1 MIEKLSLSR
10 VRRISDHAGSGWS
23 IDMYFDSRLWRLT
36 AGLRAGMAGGIFLGL
51 LALAAGIARYVFLGQ
66 LLARVFNGAPWQD
79 WITPALCVGA
89 MVLLRAG
96 FDHWRTV
103 QANHTSAQIQQTLRG
118 KLYDRI
124 VTLGPAWFANQRTG
138 GVMLTVVDGVEQ
150 LQTFFG
156 QYLPQVAIAAA
167 APFAIFAVIAFWDVP
182 TALVFLVAAL
192 FALFGPMAVHM
203 LDRRASQARTQSLN
217 AFGEDFL
224 DAVQGLP
231 TLKSYGQG
239 KAWGR
244 RLAARARSLSDNTFW
259 VLSVSL
265 LTRGISDLGVALG
278 AALALTLGAWRVAAG
293 DMSVEAL
300 LIVLMAG
307 TEIFRPLRDLRS
319 VLHRGMLGQ
328 SAAVSIHALMD
339 AQPLTPAPDAG
350 ANAAKPAVSATT
362 ATAAAS
368 GASGASAAS
377 AASSSP
383 AAAARLAPTIE
394 FDNVAFSY
402 TPERRAHQGLAFSIA
417 AGERVGVVGPSGAGK
432 STIVRLL
439 LRECVPQAGV
449 IRVGGHDVNT
459 LDTQTLLSQ
468 MALVSQDITL
478 FHGTID
484 DNLRLGRPD
493 ATHEQVRAAARAAN
507 IDDFIMA
514 LPDGYA
520 TRIGERGLQLS
531 GGQRQRVAIARALLR
546 DAPIL
551 ILDEALSSVDTENE
565 ALIQQALDRLMAGR
579 TTLIL
584 AHRLASVIGADRSL
598 VLDQGR
604 VVEAGPHAELM
615 QQRGLYYRLMHEQA
629 EAHETPSAGVPLTA
643 NTAADTAANTAAN
656 TVANT
661 AANTAPGVA
670 RTTDL
675 NPAADPDTKQGPVL
689 RSLDAD
695 AEQVGWRATLG
706 TLLSVVRPWRGT
718 LIATILLGVAR
729 VAAFIGVGVFSA
741 LIVAAIRDGRDISSL
756 LVGLLIAAPLAAL
769 FHWLES
775 WLAHAMAYQLL
786 ADMRVKLYDKLE
798 RLAPAY
804 LLQRRSGDLVALATQ
819 DIEMVEYFYA
829 HTIAPAIVSVLVPLS
844 VLGFLG
850 VYSWPVAL
858 ALLPF
863 LAYALVSPVRGR
875 RHVDALGDKARQA
888 LGEMSAHTTDTIQGL
903 ADLTAFQATGRR
915 RDQFLKVADQ
925 YRVRRLDI
933 LRDLSKQTAW
943 FEIAMGLGGLA
954 VAVVGALQVAAGTLS
969 ASMLPLL
976 VLIALATFLPVSEI
990 SQVSRQLADTI
1001 AATRRLHVVANEP
1014 EPVTDGPLA
1023 PPVATHG
1030 LSLAFDHVSFAY
1042 PGKQEDTLKDLSF
1055 KAPAGATVAVV
1066 GASGAGKSTVA
1077 SLLLRFWDP
1086 RQGVVKLDGVDVR
1099 QLQLDGLRERVAL
1112 VTQDTY
1118 LFNDTLEGN
1127 IRLARPEASPDELA
1141 RALEQAALTDFVRTL
1156 PDGLATKVG
1165 ERGMQLSGGQRQRIS
1180 IARAFLKNAPVL
1192 ILDEATSHLDT
1203 LSEMQVRGA
1212 LDTLMRHRTTLV
1224 IAHRLSTIRDADLIL
1239 VLERG
1244 TLAEAGTHDQLLRK
1258 QGAYARLASHQG
1270 GYAVSSAT
1278 SQPT

>member
-1 MIEKLSLSR
+1 
-10 VRRISDHAGSGWS
+10 
-23 IDMYFDSRLWRLT
+23 MYFDSRLWRLT

-79 WITPALCVGA
+79 WITPALCAGA
-89 MVLLRAG
+89 MVLLRAL

-103 QANHTSAQIQQTLRG
+103 QANQTSAQIQQTLRG

-124 VTLGPAWFANQRTG
+124 VALGPAWFANQRTG
-138 GVMLTVVDGVEQ
+138 GIMLTVVDGVEQ

-182 TALVFLVAAL
+182 TALVFLAAAL

-203 LDRRASQARTQSLN
+203 LDRRASQARTRALN
-217 AFGEDFL
+217 EFGEDFL

-239 KAWGR
+239 KTWGR

-339 AQPLTPAPDAG
+339 AQALTPAPIVASRPAG
-350 ANAAKPAVSATT
+350 K
-362 ATAAAS
+362 
-368 GASGASAAS
+368 
-377 AASSSP
+377 
-383 AAAARLAPTIE
+383 LAPTIE
-394 FDNVAFSY
+394 FDQVTFSY
-402 TPERRAHQGLAFSIA
+402 TPERPAHQGLTFSIA

-439 LRECVPQAGV
+439 LRECVPQAGA
-449 IRVGGHDVNT
+449 IRVGGQDVNT

-468 MALVSQDITL
+468 IALVSQDITL
-478 FHGTID
+478 FHGSID

-514 LPDGYA
+514 LPAGYA

-598 VLDQGR
+598 VLDHGR
-604 VVEAGPHAELM
+604 IVEAGPHAQLM
-615 QQRGLYYRLMHEQA
+615 QRRGLYYRLMHEQA
-629 EAHETPSAGVPLTA
+629 EAHENPSAG
-643 NTAADTAANTAAN
+643 TAASASRPLANAVPASQDGDDN
-656 TVANT
+656 G
-661 AANTAPGVA
+661 PG
-670 RTTDL
+670 
-675 NPAADPDTKQGPVL
+675 PAL
-689 RSLDAD
+689 RPLDAD

-706 TLLSVVRPWRGT
+706 TLLSVVKPWRGT
-718 LIATILLGVAR
+718 LTATILLGVAR

-741 LIVAAIRDGRDISSL
+741 LIVAAIRDGREISGLVLGL
-756 LVGLLIAAPLAAL
+756 LVCAPLAAL

-819 DIEMVEYFYA
+819 DVEMVEYFYA
-829 HTIAPAIVSVLVPLS
+829 HTIAPAIVSVLVPVS

-850 VYSWPVAL
+850 FYSWPVAL

-875 RHVDALGDKARQA
+875 RHIDALGDKARLA
-888 LGEMSAHTTDTIQGL
+888 LGEMSAHATDTIQGL

-915 RDQFLKVADQ
+915 RAEFLKVADQ
-925 YRVRRLDI
+925 YRVRRLAI
-933 LRDLSKQTAW
+933 LRDLSRQTAW
-943 FEIAMGLGGLA
+943 FEVAMGLGGLA
-954 VAVVGALQVAAGTLS
+954 VAVVGAWQVSAGALS

-976 VLIALATFLPVSEI
+976 VLIAMATFLPVSEI

-1001 AATRRLHVVANEP
+1001 AATRRLHVVSNEP

-1023 PPVATHG
+1023 APVATHG
-1030 LSLAFDHVSFAY
+1030 LSLAFEHVHFAY
-1042 PGKQEDTLKDLSF
+1042 PGKAEDTLKDLSF
-1055 KAPAGATVAVV
+1055 TAPAGATVAIV

-1086 RQGVVKLDGVDVR
+1086 RQGVVRLGGMDVR
-1099 QLQLDGLRERVAL
+1099 QLELDGLRERVAL

-1118 LFNDTLEGN
+1118 LFNDTLEAN
-1127 IRLARPEASPDELA
+1127 IRLARPEATPDDLA
-1141 RALEQAALTDFVRTL
+1141 RALDQAALTDFVKQL
-1156 PDGLATKVG
+1156 PDGLATPVG

-1212 LDTLMRHRTTLV
+1212 LDALMQHRTTLV
-1224 IAHRLSTIRDADLIL
+1224 IAHRLSTIRNADLIL
-1239 VLERG
+1239 VLDKG
-1244 TLAEAGTHDQLLRK
+1244 TLAEAGTHDQLLAR

-1270 GYAVSSAT
+1270 GYAVSSAR
-1278 SQPT
+1278 SLPT

>member
-1 MIEKLSLSR
+1 MTMAASR
-10 VRRISDHAGSGWS
+10 QAS
-23 IDMYFDSRLWRLT
+23 IDMYFDTRLWQLT
-36 AGLRAGMAGGIFLGL
+36 AGLRMRMAGGIFLGL

-66 LLARVFNGAPWQD
+66 LLARVFDAAPVKD
-79 WITPALCVGA
+79 WIAPAACAGA
-89 MVLLRAG
+89 MVLLRAL
-96 FDHWRTV
+96 FDHLRTV
-103 QANHTSAQIQQTLRG
+103 QANRSSADVQKALRAR
-118 KLYDRI
+118 LYDRI
-124 VTLGPAWFANQRTG
+124 VALGPAWFANQRTG

-156 QYLPQVAIAAA
+156 QYLPQVVIAAA

-182 TALVFLVAAL
+182 TALVFLAAAL

-203 LDRRASQARTQSLN
+203 LDRRASLARTRSLN
-217 AFGEDFL
+217 EFGEEFL

-239 KAWGR
+239 KAWGE
-244 RLAARARSLSDNTFW
+244 RLAARARKLSDSTFW

-278 AALALTLGAWRVAAG
+278 AALALTVGAWRVAAG

-328 SAAVSIHALMD
+328 SAAASIHALMD
-339 AQPLTPAPDAG
+339 AWPLTAAPDAQVVAG
-350 ANAAKPAVSATT
+350 APT
-362 ATAAAS
+362 
-368 GASGASAAS
+368 
-377 AASSSP
+377 
-383 AAAARLAPTIE
+383 RLEPTIE
-394 FDNVAFSY
+394 FDGVSFSY
-402 TPERRAHQGLAFSIA
+402 SPQRPAHQGLSLRIA
-417 AGERVGVVGPSGAGK
+417 AGERVGIVGPSGAGK

-439 LRECVPQAGV
+439 LRECVPQAGT
-449 IRVGGHDVNT
+449 IRVGGLDVNR
-459 LDTQTLLSQ
+459 LDTQTLLSH

-514 LPDGYA
+514 LPQGYA
-520 TRIGERGLQLS
+520 TAIGERGLQLS

-584 AHRLASVIGADRSL
+584 AHRLASVIGADRCL

-604 VVEAGPHAELM
+604 VVEQGPHAELM
-615 QQRGLYYRLMHEQA
+615 RQQGLYHRLMHEQA
-629 EAHETPSAGVPLTA
+629 VNSFSGAAASAAVPVA
-643 NTAADTAANTAAN
+643 SPRAAGDGDGDAGQGAA
-656 TVANT
+656 
-661 AANTAPGVA
+661 
-670 RTTDL
+670 
-675 NPAADPDTKQGPVL
+675 L
-689 RSLDAD
+689 RSLDTD
-695 AEQVGWRATLG
+695 AAQVGWYATLA

-729 VAAFIGVGVFSA
+729 VAAFIGVGVLSA
-741 LIVAAIRDGRDISSL
+741 LVVAAIRDDRATSAL
-756 LVGLLIAAPLAAL
+756 VVGLLVAAPLAAL

-804 LLQRRSGDLVALATQ
+804 LLQRRSGDLVALATH
-819 DIEMVEYFYA
+819 DVEMVEYFYA
-829 HTIAPAIVSVLVPLS
+829 HTIAPAIVSVLVPLT
-844 VLGFLG
+844 VLCFLA

-863 LAYALVSPVRGR
+863 LAYALVSPINGR
-875 RHVDALGDKARQA
+875 RKIDALGDRARHA
-888 LGEMSAHTTDTIQGL
+888 LGEMSAHTADTIQGL

-915 RDQFLKVADQ
+915 RVQFLEIADQ
-925 YRVRRLDI
+925 CRARRLDM
-933 LRDLSKQTAW
+933 LADLSRQTAW
-943 FEIAMGLGGLA
+943 FEVAMGLGGLA
-954 VAVVGALQVAAGTLS
+954 VAAVGALQVAAGALS
-969 ASMLPLL
+969 AGMLPLL

-1001 AATRRLHVVANEP
+1001 AATRRLHVVNNEP
-1014 EPVTDGPLA
+1014 EPVADGPL
-1023 PPVATHG
+1023 PPPEASHG
-1030 LSLAFDHVSFAY
+1030 LSLAFERVSFAY
-1042 PGKQEDTLKDLSF
+1042 PGKPQDTLRDLSF
-1055 KAPAGATVAVV
+1055 VVPAGATVAVV

-1077 SLLLRFWDP
+1077 SLMLRFWDP
-1086 RQGVVKLDGVDVR
+1086 RQGTVKLDGVDVR
-1099 QLQLDGLRERVAL
+1099 QLRLDGLRERVAL

-1127 IRLARPEASPDELA
+1127 IRLARPDASREELA
-1141 RALEQAALTDFVRTL
+1141 LALQQAALSAFVQTL
-1156 PDGLATKVG
+1156 PEGLATRVG

-1203 LSEMQVRGA
+1203 LSEAQVRGA
-1212 LDTLMRHRTTLV
+1212 LDVLMRHRTTLV
-1224 IAHRLSTIRDADLIL
+1224 VAHRLSTIRDADLIL
-1239 VLERG
+1239 VLENG
-1244 TLAEAGTHDQLLRK
+1244 ALAEAGTHEQLLRR
-1258 QGAYARLASHQG
+1258 QGVYAKLASHQG
-1270 GYAVSSAT
+1270 ASFGGPRLQQASGIAAS
-1278 SQPT
+1278 

>member
-1 MIEKLSLSR
+1 
-10 VRRISDHAGSGWS
+10 
-23 IDMYFDSRLWRLT
+23 MYFDSRLWRLT
-36 AGLRAGMAGGIFLGL
+36 RGMRAGMAGGIFLGL

-66 LLARVFNGAPWQD
+66 LLARVFDGAPWQD
-79 WITPALCVGA
+79 WTAPALGVAA
-89 MVLLRAG
+89 MVLLRA
-96 FDHWRTV
+96 FLDHCRTV
-103 QANHTSAQIQQTLRG
+103 QANRCAAAVQQVLRG

-124 VTLGPAWFANQRTG
+124 VALGPAWFAKQRSG
-138 GVMLTVVDGVEQ
+138 GIMLTVVDGVEQ

-182 TALVFLVAAL
+182 TALVFLAAAL

-203 LDRRASQARTQSLN
+203 LDRRASLARTQSLN
-217 AFGEDFL
+217 EFGEDFL

-244 RLAARARSLSDNTFW
+244 KLAARARKLSDNTFW

-307 TEIFRPLRDLRS
+307 TEIFRPLRDLRA

-328 SAAVSIHALMD
+328 SAAASIHALMD
-339 AQPLTPAPDAG
+339 AQPLTPAP
-350 ANAAKPAVSATT
+350 ATP
-362 ATAAAS
+362 AS
-368 GASGASAAS
+368 GTA
-377 AASSSP
+377 P
-383 AAAARLAPTIE
+383 ARLAPTIE
-394 FDNVAFSY
+394 FDDVAFAY
-402 TPERRAHQGLAFSIA
+402 TPERPAHRGLAFSIA

-439 LRECVPQAGV
+439 LRECVPQAGA

-459 LDTQTLLSQ
+459 LDTHTLLSHI
-468 MALVSQDITL
+468 ALVSQDITL
-478 FHGTID
+478 FHGTLD
-484 DNLRLGRPD
+484 DNLRLGRAD

-584 AHRLASVIGADRSL
+584 AHRLASVIGADRCL
-598 VLDQGR
+598 VLEQGR

-615 QQRGLYYRLMHEQA
+615 RRGGLYHRLMHEQA
-629 EAHETPSAGVPLTA
+629 AAHRNPSAGSPL
-643 NTAADTAANTAAN
+643 AADTPGPAPVAATALDDS
-656 TVANT
+656 
-661 AANTAPGVA
+661 G
-670 RTTDL
+670 
-675 NPAADPDTKQGPVL
+675 KQGPAL
-689 RSLDAD
+689 RPLDAD
-695 AEQVGWRATLG
+695 AAHVGWRATLA

-718 LIATILLGVAR
+718 LAATILLGVAR

-741 LIVAAIRDGRDISSL
+741 LIVAAIRDGRETSALIAGL
-756 LVGLLIAAPLAAL
+756 LVAAPLAAL
-769 FHWLES
+769 CHWLES

-819 DIEMVEYFYA
+819 DVEMVEYFYA

-850 VYSWPVAL
+850 FYSWPAAL

-875 RHVDALGDKARQA
+875 RKVDALGDKAREV

-903 ADLTAFQATGRR
+903 ADLTAFQATARR
-915 RDQFLKVADQ
+915 RDEFLHVADS
-925 YRVRRLDI
+925 YRTRRLAI
-933 LRDLSKQTAW
+933 LRDLSRQTAW
-943 FEIAMGLGGLA
+943 FEVAMGLGGLA
-954 VAVVGALQVAAGTLS
+954 VAVVGALQVQAGALAAG
-969 ASMLPLL
+969 MLPLL

-1014 EPVTDGPLA
+1014 EPVADGPLPA
-1023 PPVATHG
+1023 PVATQG

-1042 PGKQEDTLKDLSF
+1042 PGRHEDTLRDLNF
-1055 KAPAGATVAVV
+1055 TVPAGATVAVV

-1086 RQGVVKLDGVDVR
+1086 RQGVVKLDGVDLR
-1099 QLQLDGLRERVAL
+1099 RLQLDGLRDRVAL

-1127 IRLARPEASPDELA
+1127 IRLARPEASRAELT
-1141 RALEQAALTDFVRTL
+1141 RALEQAALADFVRSL
-1156 PDGLATKVG
+1156 PEGLATRVG

-1203 LSEMQVRGA
+1203 LSEIQVRGA
-1212 LDTLMRHRTTLV
+1212 LDALMRHRTTLV

-1239 VLERG
+1239 VLDRG
-1244 TLAEAGTHDQLLRK
+1244 ALAEAGTHDQLLRK

-1270 GYAVSSAT
+1270 GYSVSSAA
-1278 SQPT
+1278 SLPT

>member
-1 MIEKLSLSR
+1 
-10 VRRISDHAGSGWS
+10 
-23 IDMYFDSRLWRLT
+23 MYFDSRLWELT

-66 LLARVFNGAPWQD
+66 LLARVFDGAPWQD

-89 MVLLRAG
+89 MVLLRAV

-103 QANHTSAQIQQTLRG
+103 QANRTSASIQQTLRG

-124 VTLGPAWFANQRTG
+124 VSLGPAWFANQRTG

-182 TALVFLVAAL
+182 TALVFLAAAL

-203 LDRRASQARTQSLN
+203 LDRRASQARTRALN

-239 KAWGR
+239 KAWGQ

-339 AQPLTPAPDAG
+339 AQPLTPAPDTRAAG
-350 ANAAKPAVSATT
+350 AAP
-362 ATAAAS
+362 
-368 GASGASAAS
+368 
-377 AASSSP
+377 
-383 AAAARLAPTIE
+383 ARLAPTIE
-394 FDNVAFSY
+394 FDEVAFSY

-417 AGERVGVVGPSGAGK
+417 AGERVGIVGPSGAGK

-439 LRECVPQAGV
+439 LRECVPQSGS

-459 LDTQTLLSQ
+459 LDTQTLLSHI
-468 MALVSQDITL
+468 ALVSQDITL

-514 LPDGYA
+514 LPDGYG

-598 VLDQGR
+598 VLNQGR

-615 QQRGLYYRLMHEQA
+615 AQRGLYYRLMHEQA
-629 EAHETPSAGVPLTA
+629 AAHQNPSAGSPA
-643 NTAADTAANTAAN
+643 PAQAALAQPQEAPA
-656 TVANT
+656 VAS
-661 AANTAPGVA
+661 
-670 RTTDL
+670 D
-675 NPAADPDTKQGPVL
+675 DKQGPAL
-689 RSLDAD
+689 RSLDQD

-718 LIATILLGVAR
+718 LTATILLGVAR
-729 VAAFIGVGVFSA
+729 VAAFIGVGIFSA
-741 LIVAAIRDGRDISSL
+741 LIVAAIRDGRDVSGLIA
-756 LVGLLIAAPLAAL
+756 GLLIAAPLAAL

-819 DIEMVEYFYA
+819 DVEMVEYFYA

-850 VYSWPVAL
+850 IYSWPVAL

-875 RHVDALGDKARQA
+875 RHVDALGDKARHA

-915 RDQFLKVADQ
+915 REQFLKVADQ
-925 YRVRRLDI
+925 YRIRRLDI
-933 LRDLSKQTAW
+933 LRDLSRQTAW
-943 FEIAMGLGGLA
+943 FEVAMGLGGLA
-954 VAVVGALQVAAGTLS
+954 VAVVGALQVSAGALS
-969 ASMLPLL
+969 ASMLPLQ

-1030 LSLAFDHVSFAY
+1030 LSLAFEHVSFAY
-1042 PGKQEDTLKDLSF
+1042 PGKDEDTLKDLSF

-1086 RQGVVKLDGVDVR
+1086 RTGVVKLDGVDVR

-1127 IRLARPEASPDELA
+1127 IRLARPEATPDELA
-1141 RALEQAALTDFVRTL
+1141 RALDQAALTDFVRTL
-1156 PDGLATKVG
+1156 PDGLATRVG

-1270 GYAVSSAT
+1270 GYAVNNAASL
-1278 SQPT
+1278 PT

>member
-1 MIEKLSLSR
+1 
-10 VRRISDHAGSGWS
+10 
-23 IDMYFDSRLWRLT
+23 MYFDSRLWQLT

-66 LLARVFNGAPWQD
+66 LLARVFDGAPWQD

-89 MVLLRAG
+89 MVLLRAV

-103 QANHTSAQIQQTLRG
+103 QANRTSASIQQTLRG

-124 VTLGPAWFANQRTG
+124 VSLGPAWFANQRTG

-182 TALVFLVAAL
+182 TALVFLAAAL

-203 LDRRASQARTQSLN
+203 LDRRASQARTRALN

-239 KAWGR
+239 KAWGQ

-265 LTRGISDLGVALG
+265 LTRGISDLGVAMG

-339 AQPLTPAPDAG
+339 AQPLTPAPDTRAAG
-350 ANAAKPAVSATT
+350 AAP
-362 ATAAAS
+362 
-368 GASGASAAS
+368 
-377 AASSSP
+377 
-383 AAAARLAPTIE
+383 ARLAPTIE
-394 FDNVAFSY
+394 FDEVAFSY

-417 AGERVGVVGPSGAGK
+417 AGERVGIVGPSGAGK

-439 LRECVPQAGV
+439 LRECVPQSGS

-459 LDTQTLLSQ
+459 LDTQTLLSHI
-468 MALVSQDITL
+468 ALVSQDITL

-514 LPDGYA
+514 LPDGYG

-615 QQRGLYYRLMHEQA
+615 AQRGLYYRLMHGQA
-629 EAHETPSAGVPLTA
+629 AAHQNPSAGSPA
-643 NTAADTAANTAAN
+643 PAQAALAQPQEA
-656 TVANT
+656 
-661 AANTAPGVA
+661 
-670 RTTDL
+670 
-675 NPAADPDTKQGPVL
+675 PAAASDDKQGPAL
-689 RSLDAD
+689 RSLDQD

-718 LIATILLGVAR
+718 LTATILLGVAR
-729 VAAFIGVGVFSA
+729 VAAFIGVGIFSA
-741 LIVAAIRDGRDISSL
+741 LIVAAIRDGRDVSGLI
-756 LVGLLIAAPLAAL
+756 VGLLIAAPLAAL

-786 ADMRVKLYDKLE
+786 ADMRVNLYDKLE

-819 DIEMVEYFYA
+819 DVEMVEYFYA

-875 RHVDALGDKARQA
+875 RHVDALGDKARHA

-915 RDQFLKVADQ
+915 REQFLKVADQ
-925 YRVRRLDI
+925 YRIRRLDI
-933 LRDLSKQTAW
+933 LRDLSRQTAW
-943 FEIAMGLGGLA
+943 FEVAMGLGGLA
-954 VAVVGALQVAAGTLS
+954 VAVVGALQVSTGALS

-1030 LSLAFDHVSFAY
+1030 LSLAFEHVSFAY
-1042 PGKQEDTLKDLSF
+1042 PGKDEDTLKDLSF

-1086 RQGVVKLDGVDVR
+1086 RTGVVKLDGVDVR

-1127 IRLARPEASPDELA
+1127 IRLARPEATPEELA
-1141 RALEQAALTDFVRTL
+1141 RALDQAALTDFVRTL
-1156 PDGLATKVG
+1156 PDGLATRVG

-1270 GYAVSSAT
+1270 GYAVNNAASL
-1278 SQPT
+1278 PT

>member
-1 MIEKLSLSR
+1 
-10 VRRISDHAGSGWS
+10 
-23 IDMYFDSRLWRLT
+23 MYFDSRLWRLT
-36 AGLRAGMAGGIFLGL
+36 EGLRASMAGGILLGL

-66 LLARVFNGAPWQD
+66 LLARVFDGAPWQD
-79 WITPALCVGA
+79 WLVPAICVGA
-89 MVLLRAG
+89 MVLLRAL
-96 FDHWRTV
+96 FDHLRTV
-103 QANHTSAQIQQTLRG
+103 QANRCSANVQQALRAR
-118 KLYDRI
+118 LYDRL
-124 VTLGPAWFANQRTG
+124 VALGPAWFANQRTG

-192 FALFGPMAVHM
+192 FALFGPMSVHM
-203 LDRRASQARTQSLN
+203 LDRRASLARTRSLN
-217 AFGEDFL
+217 EFGEEFL

-239 KAWGR
+239 KAWGE
-244 RLAARARSLSDNTFW
+244 RLAARARKLSDNTFW

-278 AALALTLGAWRVAAG
+278 AALALTVGAWRVAAG

-328 SAAVSIHALMD
+328 SAAASIHALMD
-339 AQPLTPAPDAG
+339 ARPQTAAPDVRAG
-350 ANAAKPAVSATT
+350 AAP
-362 ATAAAS
+362 
-368 GASGASAAS
+368 
-377 AASSSP
+377 
-383 AAAARLAPTIE
+383 ARLDPTIE
-394 FDNVAFSY
+394 FDSVAFSY
-402 TPERRAHQGLAFSIA
+402 TPERPAHQGLSFRIA
-417 AGERVGVVGPSGAGK
+417 AGERVGIVGPSGAGK

-439 LRECVPQAGV
+439 LRECVPQAGA
-449 IRVGGHDVNT
+449 IRVGGHDVNQ

-514 LPDGYA
+514 LPQGYA

-584 AHRLASVIGADRSL
+584 AHRLASVIGADRCL

-604 VVEAGPHAELM
+604 VVEHGPHTDLM
-615 QQRGLYYRLMHEQA
+615 QQQGLYYRLMHEQA
-629 EAHETPSAGVPLTA
+629 VALAAPAAATPAAATEAVRASA
-643 NTAADTAANTAAN
+643 DS
-656 TVANT
+656 
-661 AANTAPGVA
+661 A
-670 RTTDL
+670 RT
-675 NPAADPDTKQGPVL
+675 PADAGQDSSGQGPAL
-689 RSLDAD
+689 RPLDAD
-695 AEQVGWRATLG
+695 ADQVGWRATLG

-729 VAAFIGVGVFSA
+729 VAAFIGVGVLSA
-741 LIVAAIRDGRDISSL
+741 LVVAAIRDGRDTSSL
-756 LVGLLIAAPLAAL
+756 IIGLLIAAPLAAL

-819 DIEMVEYFYA
+819 DVEMVEYFYA
-829 HTIAPAIVSVLVPLS
+829 HTIAPAIVSALVPLS
-844 VLGFLG
+844 VLSFLA

-863 LAYALVSPVRGR
+863 LAYALVSPISGR
-875 RHVDALGDKARQA
+875 RKVDALGDRARHA

-915 RDQFLKVADQ
+915 RAEFLKVADQ
-925 YRVRRLDI
+925 YRGRRLDI
-933 LRDLSKQTAW
+933 LRDLSRQTAW
-943 FEIAMGLGGLA
+943 FEVAMGLGGLA
-954 VAVVGALQVAAGTLS
+954 VAVVGALQVSAGALS

-1001 AATRRLHVVANEP
+1001 AATRRLHVVNNEP
-1014 EPVTDGPLA
+1014 EPVTDGPLP
-1023 PPVATHG
+1023 PPVAPHG
-1030 LSLAFDHVSFAY
+1030 LSLAFDHVYFAY
-1042 PGKQEDTLKDLSF
+1042 PGKQQDTLRDLTF
-1055 KAPAGATVAVV
+1055 TAPAGATVAVV

-1086 RQGVVKLDGVDVR
+1086 RQGTVKLDGVDVR

-1127 IRLARPEASPDELA
+1127 IRLARPDASREDLA
-1141 RALEQAALTDFVRTL
+1141 RALDQAALTSFVATL
-1156 PDGLATKVG
+1156 PDGLATRVG

-1212 LDTLMRHRTTLV
+1212 LDVLMRHRTTLV

-1239 VLERG
+1239 VLENG
-1244 TLAEAGTHDQLLRK
+1244 TLAEAGTHDQLLRR
-1258 QGAYARLASHQG
+1258 QGAYAKLASHQG
-1270 GYAVSSAT
+1270 AYAQDRNTGNAASI
-1278 SQPT
+1278 PT

>member
-1 MIEKLSLSR
+1 
-10 VRRISDHAGSGWS
+10 
-23 IDMYFDSRLWRLT
+23 MYFDSRLWRLT
-36 AGLRAGMAGGIFLGL
+36 EGLRAGMAGGIFLGL

-66 LLARVFNGAPWQD
+66 LLARVFDGAPWQD
-79 WITPALCVGA
+79 WAAPALCVAA
-89 MVLLRAG
+89 MVLLRA
-96 FDHWRTV
+96 FLDDWRTV
-103 QANHTSAQIQQTLRG
+103 QANRTSAAIQHTLRAR
-118 KLYDRI
+118 LYDRI
-124 VTLGPAWFANQRTG
+124 VALGPAWFANQRTG

-182 TALVFLVAAL
+182 TALVFLAAAL

-203 LDRRASQARTQSLN
+203 LDRRASLARSRSLN
-217 AFGEDFL
+217 EFGEEFL

-239 KAWGR
+239 KAWGE

-307 TEIFRPLRDLRS
+307 TEIFRPLRDLRA

-328 SAAVSIHALMD
+328 SAAASIHALMD
-339 AQPLTPAPDAG
+339 AQPLTPAPDTAMQAG
-350 ANAAKPAVSATT
+350 AVRA
-362 ATAAAS
+362 
-368 GASGASAAS
+368 G
-377 AASSSP
+377 
-383 AAAARLAPTIE
+383 AARLAPTIE
-394 FDNVAFSY
+394 FDDVAFSY
-402 TPERRAHQGLAFSIA
+402 TPERAAHQGLAFRIA

-439 LRECVPQAGV
+439 LRECVPQGGV
-449 IRVGGHDVNT
+449 VRVGGHDINT
-459 LDTQTLLSQ
+459 LDTQFLLSHF
-468 MALVSQDITL
+468 ALVSQDITL

-493 ATHEQVRAAARAAN
+493 ATHDEVRAAARAAN

-584 AHRLASVIGADRSL
+584 AHRLASVIGADRIL
-598 VLDQGR
+598 VLEQGR
-604 VVEAGPHAELM
+604 VAESGPHAALM
-615 QQRGLYYRLMHEQA
+615 RQGGLYHRLMHEQA
-629 EAHETPSAGVPLTA
+629 AAH
-643 NTAADTAANTAAN
+643 
-656 TVANT
+656 
-661 AANTAPGVA
+661 
-670 RTTDL
+670 R
-675 NPAADPDTKQGPVL
+675 NPAAGTTPAARPDTARAAVPDDSNGQGPAL

-695 AEQVGWRATLG
+695 ADQVGWRATLG

-741 LIVAAIRDGRDISSL
+741 LIVAAIRDGRETGA
-756 LVGLLIAAPLAAL
+756 LVAGLLIAAPLAAL

-819 DIEMVEYFYA
+819 DVEMVEYFYA

-850 VYSWPVAL
+850 FYSWPVAL

-863 LAYALVSPVRGR
+863 LAYALLSPVRGR
-875 RHVDALGDKARQA
+875 QRVDALGDKARQA

-915 RDQFLKVADQ
+915 RDQFLKVADH
-925 YRVRRLDI
+925 YRARRLAI
-933 LRDLSKQTAW
+933 LRDLSRQTAW
-943 FEIAMGLGGLA
+943 FETAMGLGGLA
-954 VAVVGALQVAAGTLS
+954 VAVAGALQVQAGALS
-969 ASMLPLL
+969 AGMLPLL

-1014 EPVTDGPLA
+1014 EPVVDGPLPA
-1023 PPVATHG
+1023 PVAAHG
-1030 LSLAFDHVSFAY
+1030 LSLAFDRVSFAY
-1042 PGKQEDTLKDLSF
+1042 PGKRQDTLHDLSF
-1055 KAPAGATVAVV
+1055 TVPAGATVAIV

-1086 RQGVVKLDGVDVR
+1086 REGAVKLDGVDVR
-1099 QLQLDGLRERVAL
+1099 QLRLDGLRERVAL

-1127 IRLARPEASPDELA
+1127 IRLARPEASREDLM
-1141 RALEQAALTDFVRTL
+1141 RALEQAALADFVKRL
-1156 PDGLATKVG
+1156 PEGLATRVG

-1212 LDTLMRHRTTLV
+1212 LDVLMRHRTTLV

-1239 VLERG
+1239 VLDRG
-1244 TLAEAGTHDQLLRK
+1244 TLAESGTHDQLLRK
-1258 QGAYARLASHQG
+1258 QGVYARLASHQG
-1270 GYAVSSAT
+1270 GYAAAA
-1278 SQPT
+1278 SQAG

>member
-1 MIEKLSLSR
+1 
-10 VRRISDHAGSGWS
+10 
-23 IDMYFDSRLWRLT
+23 MYFDSRLWQLT

-66 LLARVFNGAPWQD
+66 LLARVFDGAPPQD
-79 WITPALCVGA
+79 WLAPALCAAA
-89 MVLLRAG
+89 MVLLRA
-96 FDHWRTV
+96 FLDHWRTV
-103 QANHTSAQIQQTLRG
+103 QANRCAATVQHALRAR
-118 KLYDRI
+118 LYDRI
-124 VTLGPAWFANQRTG
+124 VSLGPAWFANQRTG

-150 LQTFFG
+150 LQAFFG

-182 TALVFLVAAL
+182 TALVFLAAAL

-203 LDRRASQARTQSLN
+203 LDRRASLARSKSLN
-217 AFGEDFL
+217 DFGEDFL

-239 KAWGR
+239 KAWGQ

-278 AALALTLGAWRVAAG
+278 AALALTLGAWRVAHG

-328 SAAVSIHALMD
+328 SAAASIHALTD
-339 AQPLTPAPDAG
+339 AQPLTPAPAAG
-350 ANAAKPAVSATT
+350 GKAP
-362 ATAAAS
+362 
-368 GASGASAAS
+368 G
-377 AASSSP
+377 
-383 AAAARLAPTIE
+383 RLAPTIE

-402 TPERRAHQGLAFSIA
+402 TPERRAHQGLSFRIA

-439 LRECVPQAGV
+439 LRECVPQSGR
-449 IRVGGHDVNT
+449 IRIGGHDVNE
-459 LDTQTLLSQ
+459 LDTEALLSHI
-468 MALVSQDITL
+468 ALVSQDITL

-514 LPDGYA
+514 LPEGYA

-584 AHRLASVIGADRSL
+584 AHRLASVIGADRCL

-604 VVEAGPHAELM
+604 VAEEGPHAELM
-615 QQRGLYYRLMHEQA
+615 RQGGLYYRLMHEQA
-629 EAHETPSAGVPLTA
+629 AAHRNPSAGSAAPA
-643 NTAADTAANTAAN
+643 TAAPAQ
-656 TVANT
+656 
-661 AANTAPGVA
+661 
-670 RTTDL
+670 TTDRE
-675 NPAADPDTKQGPVL
+675 ASGQESGGQGPAL

-695 AEQVGWRATLG
+695 AVQVGWRATLG

-718 LIATILLGVAR
+718 LTATILLGVAR
-729 VAAFIGVGVFSA
+729 VAAYIGVGVFSA
-741 LIVAAIRDGRDISSL
+741 LIVAAIRDGRDYSALIAGL
-756 LVGLLIAAPLAAL
+756 LVAAPLAAL

-819 DIEMVEYFYA
+819 DVEMVEYFYA

-850 VYSWPVAL
+850 IYSWPVAL

-875 RHVDALGDKARQA
+875 RKVDALGDKAREA

-915 RDQFLKVADQ
+915 RDEFLRVADH
-925 YRVRRLDI
+925 YRTRRLDI
-933 LRDLSKQTAW
+933 MDDLSRQTAG
-943 FEIAMGLGGLA
+943 FEIAMGLGGVA
-954 VAVVGALQVAAGTLS
+954 VAVVGALQVSAGALS
-969 ASMLPLL
+969 AGMLPLL

-1001 AATRRLHVVANEP
+1001 AATRRLHVVSNEP

-1023 PPVATHG
+1023 APVSAHG

-1042 PGKQEDTLKDLSF
+1042 PGKSTDTLRDLSF
-1055 KAPAGATVAVV
+1055 KVPAGATVAVV

-1086 RQGVVKLDGVDVR
+1086 RAGQVKLDGVDLR

-1127 IRLARPEASPDELA
+1127 IRLARPEASPEDLA
-1141 RALEQAALTDFVRTL
+1141 RALEQAALADFVRAL
-1156 PDGLATKVG
+1156 PEGLATRVG

-1212 LDTLMRHRTTLV
+1212 LDVLMRHRTTLV

-1244 TLAEAGTHDQLLRK
+1244 TLAEAGTHDQLLKR
-1258 QGAYARLASHQG
+1258 QGVYARLASHQG
-1270 GYAVSSAT
+1270 GYAVNSAT
-1278 SQPT
+1278 SLPT

>member
-1 MIEKLSLSR
+1 
-10 VRRISDHAGSGWS
+10 
-23 IDMYFDSRLWRLT
+23 
-36 AGLRAGMAGGIFLGL
+36 
-51 LALAAGIARYVFLGQ
+51 
-66 LLARVFNGAPWQD
+66 
-79 WITPALCVGA
+79 
-89 MVLLRAG
+89 
-96 FDHWRTV
+96 
-103 QANHTSAQIQQTLRG
+103 
-118 KLYDRI
+118 
-124 VTLGPAWFANQRTG
+124 
-138 GVMLTVVDGVEQ
+138 
-150 LQTFFG
+150 
-156 QYLPQVAIAAA
+156 
-167 APFAIFAVIAFWDVP
+167 
-182 TALVFLVAAL
+182 
-192 FALFGPMAVHM
+192 
-203 LDRRASQARTQSLN
+203 
-217 AFGEDFL
+217 
-224 DAVQGLP
+224 
-231 TLKSYGQG
+231 
-239 KAWGR
+239 
-244 RLAARARSLSDNTFW
+244 
-259 VLSVSL
+259 
-265 LTRGISDLGVALG
+265 
-278 AALALTLGAWRVAAG
+278 
-293 DMSVEAL
+293 MSVEAL

-307 TEIFRPLRDLRS
+307 TEIFRPLRDLRA

-328 SAAVSIHALMD
+328 SAAASIHALMD
-339 AQPLTPAPDAG
+339 AQPLTPAPDTAGQAG
-350 ANAAKPAVSATT
+350 AGQT
-362 ATAAAS
+362 
-368 GASGASAAS
+368 G
-377 AASSSP
+377 
-383 AAAARLAPTIE
+383 AARLAPTIE
-394 FDNVAFSY
+394 FDDVAFSY
-402 TPERRAHQGLAFSIA
+402 TPERATHQGLVFRIA

-439 LRECVPQAGV
+439 LRECVPQGGV
-449 IRVGGHDVNT
+449 VRVGGHDINT
-459 LDTQTLLSQ
+459 LDTQFLLSHF
-468 MALVSQDITL
+468 ALVSQDITL

-493 ATHEQVRAAARAAN
+493 ATQDEVRAAARAAN

-584 AHRLASVIGADRSL
+584 AHRLASVIGADRIL

-604 VVEAGPHAELM
+604 VAESGPHAALM
-615 QQRGLYYRLMHEQA
+615 RQGGLYHRLMHEQA
-629 EAHETPSAGVPLTA
+629 AAH
-643 NTAADTAANTAAN
+643 
-656 TVANT
+656 
-661 AANTAPGVA
+661 
-670 RTTDL
+670 R
-675 NPAADPDTKQGPVL
+675 NPAAGTTPAARPDTARAAVPDDGNGQGPAL

-741 LIVAAIRDGRDISSL
+741 LIVAAIRDGRETGA
-756 LVGLLIAAPLAAL
+756 LVAGLLIAAPLAAL

-819 DIEMVEYFYA
+819 DVEMVEYFYA

-850 VYSWPVAL
+850 FYSWPVAL

-863 LAYALVSPVRGR
+863 LAYALLSPVRGR
-875 RHVDALGDKARQA
+875 QRVDALGDKARQA

-915 RDQFLKVADQ
+915 RDQFLKVADH
-925 YRVRRLDI
+925 YRERRLAI
-933 LRDLSKQTAW
+933 LRDLSRQTAW
-943 FEIAMGLGGLA
+943 FETAMGLGGLA
-954 VAVVGALQVAAGTLS
+954 VAVVGALQVQAGALS
-969 ASMLPLL
+969 AGMLPLL

-1014 EPVTDGPLA
+1014 EPVVDGPLPA
-1023 PPVATHG
+1023 PVAAHG
-1030 LSLAFDHVSFAY
+1030 LSLAFDRVSFAY
-1042 PGKQEDTLKDLSF
+1042 PGKRQDTLHDLSF
-1055 KAPAGATVAVV
+1055 TVPAGATVAIV

-1086 RQGVVKLDGVDVR
+1086 REGAVKLDGVDVR
-1099 QLQLDGLRERVAL
+1099 QLRLDGLRERVAL

-1127 IRLARPEASPDELA
+1127 IRLARPEASREDLM
-1141 RALEQAALTDFVRTL
+1141 RALEHAALGDFVKRL
-1156 PDGLATKVG
+1156 PEGLATRVG

-1212 LDTLMRHRTTLV
+1212 LDVLMRHRTTLV

-1239 VLERG
+1239 VLDRG
-1244 TLAEAGTHDQLLRK
+1244 TLAESGTHDQLLRK
-1258 QGAYARLASHQG
+1258 QGVYARLASHQG
-1270 GYAVSSAT
+1270 GYAAAA
-1278 SQPT
+1278 SQAG

>member
-1 MIEKLSLSR
+1 
-10 VRRISDHAGSGWS
+10 
-23 IDMYFDSRLWRLT
+23 MYFDSRLWRLT
-36 AGLRAGMAGGIFLGL
+36 EGLRAGMAGGIFLGL

-66 LLARVFNGAPWQD
+66 LLARVFDGAPWQD
-79 WITPALCVGA
+79 WAAPALGVAA
-89 MVLLRAG
+89 MVLLRA
-96 FDHWRTV
+96 FLDDWRTV
-103 QANHTSAQIQQTLRG
+103 QANRTSAAIQHTLRAR
-118 KLYDRI
+118 LYDRI
-124 VTLGPAWFANQRTG
+124 VALGPAWFANQRTG

-182 TALVFLVAAL
+182 TALVFLAAAL

-203 LDRRASQARTQSLN
+203 LDRRASLARSRSLN
-217 AFGEDFL
+217 EFGEEFL

-239 KAWGR
+239 KAWGE

-307 TEIFRPLRDLRS
+307 TEIFRPLRDLRA

-328 SAAVSIHALMD
+328 SAAASIHALMD
-339 AQPLTPAPDAG
+339 AQPLTPAPDTAVEAG
-350 ANAAKPAVSATT
+350 AVRAGAVHAGSV
-362 ATAAAS
+362 
-368 GASGASAAS
+368 
-377 AASSSP
+377 
-383 AAAARLAPTIE
+383 RLAPTIE
-394 FDNVAFSY
+394 FDDVAFSY
-402 TPERRAHQGLAFSIA
+402 TPERAAHQGLAFRIA

-439 LRECVPQAGV
+439 LRECVPQGGV
-449 IRVGGHDVNT
+449 VRVGGHEINT
-459 LDTQTLLSQ
+459 LDTQFLLSHF
-468 MALVSQDITL
+468 ALVSQDITL

-493 ATHEQVRAAARAAN
+493 ATHDEVRAAARAAN

-584 AHRLASVIGADRSL
+584 AHRLASVIGADRIL

-604 VVEAGPHAELM
+604 VAESGPHAALM
-615 QQRGLYYRLMHEQA
+615 RQGGLYHRLMHEQA
-629 EAHETPSAGVPLTA
+629 AAH
-643 NTAADTAANTAAN
+643 
-656 TVANT
+656 
-661 AANTAPGVA
+661 
-670 RTTDL
+670 R
-675 NPAADPDTKQGPVL
+675 NPAAGSPVAARPDTARAAVPDNDNGQGPAL
-689 RSLDAD
+689 RPLDAD

-741 LIVAAIRDGRDISSL
+741 LIVAAIRDGRETGA
-756 LVGLLIAAPLAAL
+756 LVAGLLIAAPLAAL

-819 DIEMVEYFYA
+819 DVEMVEYFYA

-850 VYSWPVAL
+850 FYSWPVAL

-863 LAYALVSPVRGR
+863 LAYALLSPVRGR
-875 RHVDALGDKARQA
+875 QRVDALGDKARQA

-915 RDQFLKVADQ
+915 RDQFLKVADH
-925 YRVRRLDI
+925 YRARRLAI
-933 LRDLSKQTAW
+933 LRDLSRQTAW
-943 FEIAMGLGGLA
+943 FETAMGLGGLA
-954 VAVVGALQVAAGTLS
+954 VAVVGALQVQAGTLS
-969 ASMLPLL
+969 AGMLPLL

-1014 EPVTDGPLA
+1014 EPVVDGPLPA
-1023 PPVATHG
+1023 PVAAHG
-1030 LSLAFDHVSFAY
+1030 LSLAFDRVSFAY
-1042 PGKQEDTLKDLSF
+1042 PGKRQDTLHDLSF
-1055 KAPAGATVAVV
+1055 TVPAGATVAIV

-1086 RQGVVKLDGVDVR
+1086 REGAVKLDGVDVR
-1099 QLQLDGLRERVAL
+1099 QLRLDGLRERVAL

-1127 IRLARPEASPDELA
+1127 IRLARPEASREDLM
-1141 RALEQAALTDFVRTL
+1141 RALEQAALGDFVKRL
-1156 PDGLATKVG
+1156 PEGLATRVG

-1212 LDTLMRHRTTLV
+1212 LDVLMRHRTTLV

-1239 VLERG
+1239 VLDRG
-1244 TLAEAGTHDQLLRK
+1244 TLAESGTHDQLLRK
-1258 QGAYARLASHQG
+1258 QGVYARLASHQG
-1270 GYAVSSAT
+1270 GYAAAA
-1278 SQPT
+1278 SQAG

>member
-1 MIEKLSLSR
+1 
-10 VRRISDHAGSGWS
+10 
-23 IDMYFDSRLWRLT
+23 MYFDSRLWRLT
-36 AGLRAGMAGGIFLGL
+36 LGMRAGMAGGIFLGL

-66 LLARVFNGAPWQD
+66 LLARVFDGAPWQD
-79 WITPALCVGA
+79 WITPALCVAA
-89 MVLLRAG
+89 MVLLRAF
-96 FDHWRTV
+96 FDHCRTV
-103 QANHTSAQIQQTLRG
+103 QANRCSATVQHVLRG
-118 KLYDRI
+118 RLYDRI
-124 VTLGPAWFANQRTG
+124 VALGPAWFANQRTG
-138 GVMLTVVDGVEQ
+138 GIMLTVVDGVEQ

-182 TALVFLVAAL
+182 TALVFLGAAL

-203 LDRRASQARTQSLN
+203 LDRRASLARTQSLN
-217 AFGEDFL
+217 DFGEDFL

-239 KAWGR
+239 KAWGQ

-339 AQPLTPAPDAG
+339 ARPLTPAPDARAAG
-350 ANAAKPAVSATT
+350 AAP
-362 ATAAAS
+362 
-368 GASGASAAS
+368 
-377 AASSSP
+377 
-383 AAAARLAPTIE
+383 ARLAPTIE
-394 FDNVAFSY
+394 FDGVAFSY
-402 TPERRAHQGLAFSIA
+402 TPERPAHQGLAFTIA

-439 LRECVPQAGV
+439 LRECVPQAGS
-449 IRVGGHDVNT
+449 IRVGGRDVNT
-459 LDTQTLLSQ
+459 LDTQTLLSHI
-468 MALVSQDITL
+468 ALVSQDITL
-478 FHGTID
+478 FHGAID

-584 AHRLASVIGADRSL
+584 AHRLASVIGADRCL

-604 VVEAGPHAELM
+604 VVESGPHAELM
-615 QQRGLYYRLMHEQA
+615 ARRGLYYRLMHEQA
-629 EAHETPSAGVPLTA
+629 AAHQNPSAG
-643 NTAADTAANTAAN
+643 AAA
-656 TVANT
+656 
-661 AANTAPGVA
+661 
-670 RTTDL
+670 
-675 NPAADPDTKQGPVL
+675 PAAAQAAATLGDAAQNDGSDRQGPAL
-689 RSLDAD
+689 RALDAD
-695 AEQVGWRATLG
+695 AAHVGWRATLG

-718 LIATILLGVAR
+718 LAATILLGVAR

-741 LIVAAIRDGRDISSL
+741 LIVAAIRDGREISGL
-756 LVGLLIAAPLAAL
+756 IVGLLIAAPLAAL

-819 DIEMVEYFYA
+819 DVEMVEYFYA

-850 VYSWPVAL
+850 FYSWPVAL

-875 RHVDALGDKARQA
+875 RKVDALGDKAREA

-915 RDQFLKVADQ
+915 RDQFLQVADR
-925 YRVRRLDI
+925 YRTRRLAI
-933 LRDLSKQTAW
+933 LRDLSRQTAW
-943 FEIAMGLGGLA
+943 FEVAMGLGGLA
-954 VAVVGALQVAAGTLS
+954 VAVVGALQVQAGALS

-1001 AATRRLHVVANEP
+1001 AATRRLHVVSNEP
-1014 EPVTDGPLA
+1014 EPVVDGPLPA
-1023 PPVATHG
+1023 PVATHG
-1030 LSLAFDHVSFAY
+1030 LSLAFEHVSFAY
-1042 PGKQEDTLKDLSF
+1042 PGKNEDTLRDLSF
-1055 KAPAGATVAVV
+1055 TAPAGATVAVV

-1086 RQGVVKLDGVDVR
+1086 RQGMVKLDGVDVR

-1127 IRLARPEASPDELA
+1127 IRLARPEASREDLA
-1141 RALEQAALTDFVRTL
+1141 RALEQAALADFVKSL
-1156 PDGLATKVG
+1156 PDGLATRVG

-1212 LDTLMRHRTTLV
+1212 LDVLMRHRTTLV

-1239 VLERG
+1239 VLDRG

-1270 GYAVSSAT
+1270 GYGVGSAAPV
-1278 SQPT
+1278 PT

>member
-1 MIEKLSLSR
+1 
-10 VRRISDHAGSGWS
+10 
-23 IDMYFDSRLWRLT
+23 MYFDSRLWRLT
-36 AGLRAGMAGGIFLGL
+36 EGLRAGMAGGIFLGL

-66 LLARVFNGAPWQD
+66 LLARVFDGAPWQD
-79 WITPALCVGA
+79 WAAPALSVAA
-89 MVLLRAG
+89 MVLLRA
-96 FDHWRTV
+96 FLDDWRTV
-103 QANHTSAQIQQTLRG
+103 QANRMSAAIQHTLRAR
-118 KLYDRI
+118 LYDRI
-124 VTLGPAWFANQRTG
+124 VALGPAWFANQRTG

-182 TALVFLVAAL
+182 TALVFLAAAL

-203 LDRRASQARTQSLN
+203 LDRRASLARSRSLN
-217 AFGEDFL
+217 EFGEEFL

-239 KAWGR
+239 KAWGE

-307 TEIFRPLRDLRS
+307 TEIFRPLRDLRA

-328 SAAVSIHALMD
+328 SAAASIHALMD
-339 AQPLTPAPDAG
+339 AQPLTPAPETAVQAG
-350 ANAAKPAVSATT
+350 AVQA
-362 ATAAAS
+362 
-368 GASGASAAS
+368 G
-377 AASSSP
+377 
-383 AAAARLAPTIE
+383 AARLAPTIE
-394 FDNVAFSY
+394 FDDVAFSY
-402 TPERRAHQGLAFSIA
+402 TPERAAHQGLAFRIA

-439 LRECVPQAGV
+439 LRECVPQGGV
-449 IRVGGHDVNT
+449 VRVGGHDINT
-459 LDTQTLLSQ
+459 LDTQFLLSHF
-468 MALVSQDITL
+468 ALVSQDITL

-493 ATHEQVRAAARAAN
+493 ATHDEVRAAARAAN

-584 AHRLASVIGADRSL
+584 AHRLASVIGADRIL

-604 VVEAGPHAELM
+604 VAESGPHAALM
-615 QQRGLYYRLMHEQA
+615 RQGGLYHRLMHEQA
-629 EAHETPSAGVPLTA
+629 AAH
-643 NTAADTAANTAAN
+643 
-656 TVANT
+656 
-661 AANTAPGVA
+661 
-670 RTTDL
+670 R
-675 NPAADPDTKQGPVL
+675 NPAAGSPVAARPDTARAAVPDDGNGQGPAL
-689 RSLDAD
+689 RPLDAD
-695 AEQVGWRATLG
+695 ADQVGWRATLG

-741 LIVAAIRDGRDISSL
+741 LIVAAIRDGRETGA
-756 LVGLLIAAPLAAL
+756 LVAGLLIAAPLAAL

-819 DIEMVEYFYA
+819 DVEMVEYFYA

-850 VYSWPVAL
+850 FYSWPVAL

-863 LAYALVSPVRGR
+863 LAYALLSPVRGR
-875 RHVDALGDKARQA
+875 QRVDALGDKARQA

-915 RDQFLKVADQ
+915 RDQFLKVADH
-925 YRVRRLDI
+925 YRARRLAI
-933 LRDLSKQTAW
+933 LRDLSRQTAW
-943 FEIAMGLGGLA
+943 FETAMGLGGLA
-954 VAVVGALQVAAGTLS
+954 VAVVGALQVQAGTLS
-969 ASMLPLL
+969 AGMLPLL

-1014 EPVTDGPLA
+1014 EPVVDGPLPA
-1023 PPVATHG
+1023 PVAAHG
-1030 LSLAFDHVSFAY
+1030 LSLAFDRVSFAY
-1042 PGKQEDTLKDLSF
+1042 PGKRQNTLHDLSF
-1055 KAPAGATVAVV
+1055 TVPAGATVAIV

-1086 RQGVVKLDGVDVR
+1086 REGAVKLDGVDVR
-1099 QLQLDGLRERVAL
+1099 QLRLDGLRERVAL

-1127 IRLARPEASPDELA
+1127 IRLARPEASREDLM
-1141 RALEQAALTDFVRTL
+1141 RALEQAALADFVKRL
-1156 PDGLATKVG
+1156 PEGLATRVG

-1212 LDTLMRHRTTLV
+1212 LDVLMRHRTTLV

-1239 VLERG
+1239 VLDRG
-1244 TLAEAGTHDQLLRK
+1244 TLAESGTHDQLLRK
-1258 QGAYARLASHQG
+1258 QGVYARLASHQG
-1270 GYAVSSAT
+1270 GYAAAA
-1278 SQPT
+1278 SQAG

>member
-1 MIEKLSLSR
+1 
-10 VRRISDHAGSGWS
+10 
-23 IDMYFDSRLWRLT
+23 MYFDLRLWRLT
-36 AGLRAGMAGGIFLGL
+36 EGLRAGMAGGIFLGL

-66 LLARVFNGAPWQD
+66 LLARVFEGAPWQD
-79 WITPALCVGA
+79 WLAPALYAAA

-103 QANHTSAQIQQTLRG
+103 QANHCSAEVQQALRG
-118 KLYDRI
+118 RLYDRI
-124 VTLGPAWFANQRTG
+124 VALGPAWFANQRTG

-182 TALVFLVAAL
+182 TALVFLAAAL

-203 LDRRASQARTQSLN
+203 LDRRASLARTRSLN
-217 AFGEDFL
+217 DFGEDFL

-328 SAAVSIHALMD
+328 SAAVSIHALTD
-339 AQPLTPAPDAG
+339 AQPLTPAPDARAAG
-350 ANAAKPAVSATT
+350 AAP
-362 ATAAAS
+362 
-368 GASGASAAS
+368 
-377 AASSSP
+377 
-383 AAAARLAPTIE
+383 ARLAPTIE
-394 FDNVAFSY
+394 FDDVAFSY
-402 TPERRAHQGLAFSIA
+402 TPERRAHQGLAFRIA

-439 LRECVPQAGV
+439 LRECVPQAGS
-449 IRVGGHDVNT
+449 IRVGGHDVNE
-459 LDTQTLLSQ
+459 LDTQALLSHI
-468 MALVSQDITL
+468 ALVSQDITL

-565 ALIQQALDRLMAGR
+565 ALIQQALNRLMAGR

-584 AHRLASVIGADRSL
+584 AHRLASVIGADRCL

-604 VVEAGPHAELM
+604 VVESGTHAALM
-615 QQRGLYYRLMHEQA
+615 QQGGLYYSLMREQA
-629 EAHETPSAGVPLTA
+629 EAH
-643 NTAADTAANTAAN
+643 
-656 TVANT
+656 
-661 AANTAPGVA
+661 
-670 RTTDL
+670 R
-675 NPAADPDTKQGPVL
+675 NPAAGSPATADASVPSPEPGGSGDAPGTQGPPL
-689 RSLDAD
+689 RALDED
-695 AEQVGWRATLG
+695 ASQVGWRDTLG

-718 LIATILLGVAR
+718 LAATILLGVAR

-741 LIVAAIRDGRDISSL
+741 LIVAAIRDGRDVSSL
-756 LVGLLIAAPLAAL
+756 VVGLLITAPLAAL

-819 DIEMVEYFYA
+819 DVEMVEYFYA

-863 LAYALVSPVRGR
+863 LGYALVSPVRGR
-875 RHVDALGDKARQA
+875 RKVDALGDKARHA
-888 LGEMSAHTTDTIQGL
+888 LGEMSAHATDTIQGL

-915 RDQFLKVADQ
+915 RDEFLRVADR
-925 YRVRRLDI
+925 YRIRRLDI
-933 LRDLSKQTAW
+933 LRDLSRQTAW
-943 FEIAMGLGGLA
+943 FEVAMGLGGLA
-954 VAVVGALQVAAGTLS
+954 VAVVGALQVAAGALS

-1023 PPVATHG
+1023 APAAAHG
-1030 LSLAFDHVSFAY
+1030 LSLAFERVSFAY
-1042 PGKQEDTLKDLSF
+1042 PGKREDTLRDLSF

-1086 RQGVVKLDGVDVR
+1086 REGAVKLEGIDVR

-1127 IRLARPEASPDELA
+1127 IRLARPEASPEELA
-1141 RALEQAALTDFVRTL
+1141 RALEQAALADFVRSL
-1156 PDGLATKVG
+1156 PDGIATRVG

-1212 LDTLMRHRTTLV
+1212 LDVLMRHRTTLV

-1244 TLAEAGTHDQLLRK
+1244 TLAEAGTHDQLLKR
-1258 QGAYARLASHQG
+1258 QGVYARLASHQG
-1270 GYAVSSAT
+1270 GYAVNSAT
-1278 SQPT
+1278 SLPT

>member
-1 MIEKLSLSR
+1 
-10 VRRISDHAGSGWS
+10 
-23 IDMYFDSRLWRLT
+23 MYFDSRLWRLT

-79 WITPALCVGA
+79 WITPALCAGA
-89 MVLLRAG
+89 MVLLRAL

-103 QANHTSAQIQQTLRG
+103 QANQTSAQIQQTLRG

-124 VTLGPAWFANQRTG
+124 VALGPAWFANQRTG
-138 GVMLTVVDGVEQ
+138 GIMLTVVDGVEQ

-182 TALVFLVAAL
+182 TALVFLAAAL

-203 LDRRASQARTQSLN
+203 LDRRASQARTRALN
-217 AFGEDFL
+217 EFGEDFL

-239 KAWGR
+239 KTWGR

-339 AQPLTPAPDAG
+339 AQALTPAPIVASRPAG
-350 ANAAKPAVSATT
+350 K
-362 ATAAAS
+362 
-368 GASGASAAS
+368 
-377 AASSSP
+377 
-383 AAAARLAPTIE
+383 LAPTIE
-394 FDNVAFSY
+394 FDQVTFSY
-402 TPERRAHQGLAFSIA
+402 TPERPAHQGLTFSIA

-439 LRECVPQAGV
+439 LRECVPQAGA
-449 IRVGGHDVNT
+449 IRVGGQEVNT

-468 MALVSQDITL
+468 IALVSQDITL
-478 FHGTID
+478 FHGSID

-514 LPDGYA
+514 LPAGYA

-598 VLDQGR
+598 VLDHGR
-604 VVEAGPHAELM
+604 IVEAGPHAQLM
-615 QQRGLYYRLMHEQA
+615 QRRGLYYRLMHEQA
-629 EAHETPSAGVPLTA
+629 EAHENPSAG
-643 NTAADTAANTAAN
+643 TAASASRPLANAAPASQDGEDGR
-656 TVANT
+656 
-661 AANTAPGVA
+661 PG
-670 RTTDL
+670 
-675 NPAADPDTKQGPVL
+675 PAL
-689 RSLDAD
+689 RPLDAD

-706 TLLSVVRPWRGT
+706 TLLSVVKPWRGT
-718 LIATILLGVAR
+718 LTATILLGVAR

-741 LIVAAIRDGRDISSL
+741 LIVAAIRDGREISGLVLGL
-756 LVGLLIAAPLAAL
+756 LVCAPLAAL

-819 DIEMVEYFYA
+819 DVEMVEYFYA
-829 HTIAPAIVSVLVPLS
+829 HTIAPAIVSVLVPVS

-850 VYSWPVAL
+850 FYSWPVAL

-875 RHVDALGDKARQA
+875 RHIDALGDKARLA
-888 LGEMSAHTTDTIQGL
+888 LGEMSAHATDTIQGL

-915 RDQFLKVADQ
+915 RAEFLKVADQ
-925 YRVRRLDI
+925 YRVRRLAI
-933 LRDLSKQTAW
+933 LRDLSRQTAW
-943 FEIAMGLGGLA
+943 FEVAMGLGGLA
-954 VAVVGALQVAAGTLS
+954 VAVVGAWQVSAGALS

-976 VLIALATFLPVSEI
+976 VLIAMATFLPVSEI

-1001 AATRRLHVVANEP
+1001 AATRRLHVVSNEP

-1023 PPVATHG
+1023 APVATHG
-1030 LSLAFDHVSFAY
+1030 LSLAFEHVHFAY
-1042 PGKQEDTLKDLSF
+1042 PGKAEDTLKDLSF
-1055 KAPAGATVAVV
+1055 TAPAGATVAIV

-1086 RQGVVKLDGVDVR
+1086 RQGVVRLGGMDVR
-1099 QLQLDGLRERVAL
+1099 QLELDGLRERVAL

-1118 LFNDTLEGN
+1118 LFNDTLEAN
-1127 IRLARPEASPDELA
+1127 IRLARPEATPDDLA
-1141 RALEQAALTDFVRTL
+1141 RALDQAALTDFVKQL
-1156 PDGLATKVG
+1156 PDGLATRVG

-1212 LDTLMRHRTTLV
+1212 LDALMQHRTTLV
-1224 IAHRLSTIRDADLIL
+1224 IAHRLSTIRNADLIL
-1239 VLERG
+1239 VLDKG
-1244 TLAEAGTHDQLLRK
+1244 TLAEAGTHDQLLAR

-1270 GYAVSSAT
+1270 GYAVSSAR
-1278 SQPT
+1278 SLPT

>member
-1 MIEKLSLSR
+1 
-10 VRRISDHAGSGWS
+10 
-23 IDMYFDSRLWRLT
+23 MYFDSRLWQLT

-66 LLARVFNGAPWQD
+66 LLARVFDGAPWQD

-89 MVLLRAG
+89 MVLLRAV

-103 QANHTSAQIQQTLRG
+103 QANRTSASIQQTLRG

-124 VTLGPAWFANQRTG
+124 VSLGPAWFANQRTG

-182 TALVFLVAAL
+182 TALVFLAAAL

-203 LDRRASQARTQSLN
+203 LDRRASQARTRALN

-239 KAWGR
+239 KAWGQ

-339 AQPLTPAPDAG
+339 AQPLTPAPDTRAAG
-350 ANAAKPAVSATT
+350 AAP
-362 ATAAAS
+362 
-368 GASGASAAS
+368 
-377 AASSSP
+377 
-383 AAAARLAPTIE
+383 ARLAPTIE
-394 FDNVAFSY
+394 FDEVAFSY

-417 AGERVGVVGPSGAGK
+417 AGERVGIVGPSGAGK

-439 LRECVPQAGV
+439 LRECVPQSGS

-459 LDTQTLLSQ
+459 LDTETLLSHI
-468 MALVSQDITL
+468 ALVSQDITL

-514 LPDGYA
+514 LPDGYG

-615 QQRGLYYRLMHEQA
+615 AQRGLYYRLMHEQA
-629 EAHETPSAGVPLTA
+629 AAHQNPSAGSP
-643 NTAADTAANTAAN
+643 
-656 TVANT
+656 
-661 AANTAPGVA
+661 APA
-670 RTTDL
+670 
-675 NPAADPDTKQGPVL
+675 PAALMQPQEAPAAASDDKQGPAL
-689 RSLDAD
+689 RSLDQD

-718 LIATILLGVAR
+718 LTATILLGVAR
-729 VAAFIGVGVFSA
+729 VAAFIGVGIFSA
-741 LIVAAIRDGRDISSL
+741 LIVAAIRDGRDVSGLI
-756 LVGLLIAAPLAAL
+756 VGLLIAAPLAAL

-819 DIEMVEYFYA
+819 DVEMVEYFYA

-850 VYSWPVAL
+850 IYSWPVAL

-875 RHVDALGDKARQA
+875 RHVDALGDKARHA

-915 RDQFLKVADQ
+915 REQFLKVADQ
-925 YRVRRLDI
+925 YRIRRLDI
-933 LRDLSKQTAW
+933 LRDLSRQTAW
-943 FEIAMGLGGLA
+943 FEVAMGLGGLA
-954 VAVVGALQVAAGTLS
+954 VAVVGALQVSAGALS

-1030 LSLAFDHVSFAY
+1030 LSLAFEHVSFAY
-1042 PGKQEDTLKDLSF
+1042 PGKDEDTLKDLSF

-1086 RQGVVKLDGVDVR
+1086 RTGVVKLDGVDVR

-1127 IRLARPEASPDELA
+1127 IRLARPEATPDELA
-1141 RALEQAALTDFVRTL
+1141 RALDQAALTDFVRTL
-1156 PDGLATKVG
+1156 PDGLATRVG

-1270 GYAVSSAT
+1270 GYAVNNAASL
-1278 SQPT
+1278 PT

>member
-1 MIEKLSLSR
+1 
-10 VRRISDHAGSGWS
+10 
-23 IDMYFDSRLWRLT
+23 MYFDSRLWRLT
-36 AGLRAGMAGGIFLGL
+36 EGLRAGMAGGIFLGL

-66 LLARVFNGAPWQD
+66 LLARVFEGAPWRD
-79 WITPALCVGA
+79 WTAPALCAAA

-103 QANHTSAQIQQTLRG
+103 QANRCSAEVQQALRG

-124 VTLGPAWFANQRTG
+124 VALGPAWFANQRTG

-182 TALVFLVAAL
+182 TALVFLAAAL

-203 LDRRASQARTQSLN
+203 LDRRASLARTRSLN
-217 AFGEDFL
+217 DFGEDFL

-339 AQPLTPAPDAG
+339 ARPLTPAPDARG
-350 ANAAKPAVSATT
+350 AGDAPQ
-362 ATAAAS
+362 
-368 GASGASAAS
+368 
-377 AASSSP
+377 
-383 AAAARLAPTIE
+383 RLAPTIE
-394 FDNVAFSY
+394 FDDVAFSY
-402 TPERRAHQGLAFSIA
+402 TLERRAHQGLAFRVA

-439 LRECVPQAGV
+439 LRECVPQAGT
-449 IRVGGHDVNT
+449 IRVGGRDVNG
-459 LDTQTLLSQ
+459 LDTQALLSHI
-468 MALVSQDITL
+468 ALVSQDITL

-484 DNLRLGRPD
+484 DNLRLGRPG

-584 AHRLASVIGADRSL
+584 AHRLASVIGADRCL

-604 VVEAGPHAELM
+604 VVETGTHAALM
-615 QQRGLYYRLMHEQA
+615 AQGGLYYRLMREQA
-629 EAHETPSAGVPLTA
+629 EAH
-643 NTAADTAANTAAN
+643 
-656 TVANT
+656 
-661 AANTAPGVA
+661 
-670 RTTDL
+670 R
-675 NPAADPDTKQGPVL
+675 NPAAGSPAAAVSSAPARDGGEPDAGSGAPGPAL
-689 RSLDAD
+689 RALDAD
-695 AEQVGWRATLG
+695 AAQVGWRGTLG

-718 LIATILLGVAR
+718 LAATILLGVAR

-741 LIVAAIRDGRDISSL
+741 LIVAAIRDGRDVSTL
-756 LVGLLIAAPLAAL
+756 VVGLLIAAPLAAL

-819 DIEMVEYFYA
+819 DVEMVEYFYA

-875 RHVDALGDKARQA
+875 RKIDALGDKARHA
-888 LGEMSAHTTDTIQGL
+888 LGEMSAHATDTIQGL

-915 RDQFLKVADQ
+915 RDEFLQVADR

-933 LRDLSKQTAW
+933 LRDLSRQTAW
-943 FEIAMGLGGLA
+943 FEVAMGLGGLA
-954 VAVVGALQVAAGTLS
+954 VAVVGALQVAAGALS
-969 ASMLPLL
+969 AGMLPLL

-1014 EPVTDGPLA
+1014 EPVADGPLA
-1023 PPVATHG
+1023 APVAAQG
-1030 LSLAFDHVSFAY
+1030 LSLAFEHVSFAY
-1042 PGKQEDTLKDLSF
+1042 PGNREDTLRDLSF
-1055 KAPAGATVAVV
+1055 KVPAGATVAVV

-1086 RQGVVKLDGVDVR
+1086 REGAVKLEGVDVR
-1099 QLQLDGLRERVAL
+1099 QLRLDGLRERVAL

-1127 IRLARPEASPDELA
+1127 IRLARPEASPEELA
-1141 RALEQAALTDFVRTL
+1141 RALEQAALGDFVRSL
-1156 PDGLATKVG
+1156 PDGIATRVG

-1212 LDTLMRHRTTLV
+1212 LDVLMRHRTTLV

-1239 VLERG
+1239 VLDRG
-1244 TLAEAGTHDQLLRK
+1244 ALAEAGTHDQLLKR
-1258 QGAYARLASHQG
+1258 QGVYARLASHQG
-1270 GYAVSSAT
+1270 GYAVNSAA
-1278 SQPT
+1278 SLPT

>member
-1 MIEKLSLSR
+1 
-10 VRRISDHAGSGWS
+10 
-23 IDMYFDSRLWRLT
+23 MYFDSRLWRLT

-79 WITPALCVGA
+79 WITPALCAGA
-89 MVLLRAG
+89 MVLLRAL

-103 QANHTSAQIQQTLRG
+103 QANQTSAQIQQTLRG

-124 VTLGPAWFANQRTG
+124 VALGPAWFANQRTG
-138 GVMLTVVDGVEQ
+138 GIMLTVVDGVEQ

-182 TALVFLVAAL
+182 TALVFLAAAL

-203 LDRRASQARTQSLN
+203 LDRRASQARTRALN
-217 AFGEDFL
+217 EFGEDFL

-239 KAWGR
+239 KTWGR

-339 AQPLTPAPDAG
+339 AQALTPAPIVASRPAG
-350 ANAAKPAVSATT
+350 K
-362 ATAAAS
+362 
-368 GASGASAAS
+368 
-377 AASSSP
+377 
-383 AAAARLAPTIE
+383 LAPTIE
-394 FDNVAFSY
+394 FDQVAFSY
-402 TPERRAHQGLAFSIA
+402 TPERPAHQGLTFSIA

-439 LRECVPQAGV
+439 LRECVPQAGA
-449 IRVGGHDVNT
+449 IRVGGQDVNT

-468 MALVSQDITL
+468 IALVSQDITL
-478 FHGTID
+478 FHGSID

-514 LPDGYA
+514 LPAGYA

-598 VLDQGR
+598 VLDHGR
-604 VVEAGPHAELM
+604 IVEAGPHAQLM
-615 QQRGLYYRLMHEQA
+615 QRRGLYYRLMHEQA
-629 EAHETPSAGVPLTA
+629 EAHENPSAG
-643 NTAADTAANTAAN
+643 TAASASRPLANAAPASQDGEDGG
-656 TVANT
+656 
-661 AANTAPGVA
+661 PG
-670 RTTDL
+670 
-675 NPAADPDTKQGPVL
+675 PAL
-689 RSLDAD
+689 RPLDAD

-706 TLLSVVRPWRGT
+706 TLLSVVKPWRGT
-718 LIATILLGVAR
+718 LTATILLGVAR

-741 LIVAAIRDGRDISSL
+741 LIVAAIRDGREISGLVLGL
-756 LVGLLIAAPLAAL
+756 LVCAPLAAL

-819 DIEMVEYFYA
+819 DVEMVEYFYA
-829 HTIAPAIVSVLVPLS
+829 HTIAPAIVSVLVPVS

-850 VYSWPVAL
+850 FYSWPVAL

-875 RHVDALGDKARQA
+875 RHIDALGDKARLA
-888 LGEMSAHTTDTIQGL
+888 LGEMSAHATDTIQGL

-915 RDQFLKVADQ
+915 RAEFLKVADQ
-925 YRVRRLDI
+925 YRVRRLAI
-933 LRDLSKQTAW
+933 LRDLSRQTAW
-943 FEIAMGLGGLA
+943 FEVAMGLGGLA
-954 VAVVGALQVAAGTLS
+954 VAVVGAWQVSAGALS

-976 VLIALATFLPVSEI
+976 VLIAMATFLPVSEI

-1001 AATRRLHVVANEP
+1001 AATRRLHVVSNEP

-1023 PPVATHG
+1023 APVATHG
-1030 LSLAFDHVSFAY
+1030 LSLAFEHVHFAY
-1042 PGKQEDTLKDLSF
+1042 PGKAEDTLKDLSF
-1055 KAPAGATVAVV
+1055 TAPAGATVAIV

-1086 RQGVVKLDGVDVR
+1086 RQGVVRLGGMDVR
-1099 QLQLDGLRERVAL
+1099 QLELDGLRERVAL

-1118 LFNDTLEGN
+1118 LFNDTLEAN
-1127 IRLARPEASPDELA
+1127 IRLARPEATPDDLA
-1141 RALEQAALTDFVRTL
+1141 RALDQAALTDFVKQL
-1156 PDGLATKVG
+1156 PDGLATRVG

-1212 LDTLMRHRTTLV
+1212 LDALMQHRTTLV
-1224 IAHRLSTIRDADLIL
+1224 IAHRLSTIRNADLIL
-1239 VLERG
+1239 VLDKG
-1244 TLAEAGTHDQLLRK
+1244 TLAEAGTHDQLLAR

-1270 GYAVSSAT
+1270 GYAVSSAR
-1278 SQPT
+1278 SLPT

>member
-1 MIEKLSLSR
+1 
-10 VRRISDHAGSGWS
+10 
-23 IDMYFDSRLWRLT
+23 MYFDSRLWQLT

-66 LLARVFNGAPWQD
+66 LLARVFDGAPWQD

-89 MVLLRAG
+89 MVLLRAV

-103 QANHTSAQIQQTLRG
+103 QANRTSASIQQTLRG

-124 VTLGPAWFANQRTG
+124 VSLGPAWFANQRTG

-182 TALVFLVAAL
+182 TALVFLAAAL

-203 LDRRASQARTQSLN
+203 LDRRASQARTRALN

-239 KAWGR
+239 KAWGQ

-339 AQPLTPAPDAG
+339 AQPLTPAPDTRAAG
-350 ANAAKPAVSATT
+350 AAP
-362 ATAAAS
+362 
-368 GASGASAAS
+368 
-377 AASSSP
+377 
-383 AAAARLAPTIE
+383 ARLAPTIE
-394 FDNVAFSY
+394 FDEVAFSY

-417 AGERVGVVGPSGAGK
+417 AGERVGIVGPSGAGK

-439 LRECVPQAGV
+439 LRECVPQSGS

-459 LDTQTLLSQ
+459 LDTQTLLSHI
-468 MALVSQDITL
+468 ALVSQDITL

-514 LPDGYA
+514 LPDGYG

-615 QQRGLYYRLMHEQA
+615 AQRGLYYRLMHEQA
-629 EAHETPSAGVPLTA
+629 AAHQNPSAGSPA
-643 NTAADTAANTAAN
+643 PAQAALAQPQEA
-656 TVANT
+656 
-661 AANTAPGVA
+661 
-670 RTTDL
+670 
-675 NPAADPDTKQGPVL
+675 PAAASDDKQGPAL
-689 RSLDAD
+689 RSLDQD

-718 LIATILLGVAR
+718 LTATILLGVAR
-729 VAAFIGVGVFSA
+729 VAAFIGVGIFSA
-741 LIVAAIRDGRDISSL
+741 LIVAAIRDGRDVSGLI
-756 LVGLLIAAPLAAL
+756 VGLLIAAPLAAL

-786 ADMRVKLYDKLE
+786 ADMRVNLYDKLE

-819 DIEMVEYFYA
+819 DVEMVEYFYA

-875 RHVDALGDKARQA
+875 RHVDALGDKARHA

-915 RDQFLKVADQ
+915 REQFLKVADQ
-925 YRVRRLDI
+925 YRIRRLDI
-933 LRDLSKQTAW
+933 LRDLSRQTAW
-943 FEIAMGLGGLA
+943 FEVAMGLGGLA
-954 VAVVGALQVAAGTLS
+954 VAVVGALQVSAGALP

-1030 LSLAFDHVSFAY
+1030 LSLAFEHVSFAY
-1042 PGKQEDTLKDLSF
+1042 PGKDEDTLKDLSF

-1086 RQGVVKLDGVDVR
+1086 RTGVVKLDGVDVR

-1127 IRLARPEASPDELA
+1127 IRLARPEATPDELA
-1141 RALEQAALTDFVRTL
+1141 RALDQAALTDFVRTL
-1156 PDGLATKVG
+1156 PDGLATRVG

-1270 GYAVSSAT
+1270 GYAVNNAASL
-1278 SQPT
+1278 PT

>member
-1 MIEKLSLSR
+1 
-10 VRRISDHAGSGWS
+10 
-23 IDMYFDSRLWRLT
+23 MYFDSRLWQLT

-66 LLARVFNGAPWQD
+66 LLARVFDGAPWQD

-89 MVLLRAG
+89 MVLLRAV

-103 QANHTSAQIQQTLRG
+103 QANRTSASIQQTLRG

-124 VTLGPAWFANQRTG
+124 VSLGPAWFANQRTG

-182 TALVFLVAAL
+182 TALVFLAAAL

-203 LDRRASQARTQSLN
+203 LDRRASQARTRALN

-239 KAWGR
+239 KAWGQ

-339 AQPLTPAPDAG
+339 AQPLTPAPDTRAAG
-350 ANAAKPAVSATT
+350 AAP
-362 ATAAAS
+362 
-368 GASGASAAS
+368 
-377 AASSSP
+377 
-383 AAAARLAPTIE
+383 ARLAPTIE
-394 FDNVAFSY
+394 FDEVAFSY

-417 AGERVGVVGPSGAGK
+417 AGERVGIVGPSGAGK

-439 LRECVPQAGV
+439 LRECVPQSGS

-459 LDTQTLLSQ
+459 LDTQTLLSHI
-468 MALVSQDITL
+468 ALVSQDITL

-514 LPDGYA
+514 LPDGYG

-615 QQRGLYYRLMHEQA
+615 AQRGLYYRLMHEQA
-629 EAHETPSAGVPLTA
+629 AAHQNPSAGSPA
-643 NTAADTAANTAAN
+643 PAQAALAQPQEA
-656 TVANT
+656 
-661 AANTAPGVA
+661 
-670 RTTDL
+670 
-675 NPAADPDTKQGPVL
+675 PAAASDDKQGPAL
-689 RSLDAD
+689 RSLDQD

-718 LIATILLGVAR
+718 LTATILLGVAR
-729 VAAFIGVGVFSA
+729 VAAFIGVGIFSA
-741 LIVAAIRDGRDISSL
+741 LIVAAIRDGRDVSGLI
-756 LVGLLIAAPLAAL
+756 VGLLIAAPLAAL

-819 DIEMVEYFYA
+819 DVEMVEYFYA

-875 RHVDALGDKARQA
+875 RHVDALGDKARHA

-915 RDQFLKVADQ
+915 REQFLKVADQ
-925 YRVRRLDI
+925 YRIRRLDI
-933 LRDLSKQTAW
+933 LRDLSRQTAW
-943 FEIAMGLGGLA
+943 FEVAMGLGGLA
-954 VAVVGALQVAAGTLS
+954 VAVVGALQVSAGALS

-1030 LSLAFDHVSFAY
+1030 LSLAFEHVSFAY
-1042 PGKQEDTLKDLSF
+1042 PRKDEDTLKDLSF

-1086 RQGVVKLDGVDVR
+1086 RTGVVKLDGVDVR

-1127 IRLARPEASPDELA
+1127 IRLARPEATPDELA
-1141 RALEQAALTDFVRTL
+1141 RALDQAALTDFVRTL
-1156 PDGLATKVG
+1156 PDGLATRVG

-1224 IAHRLSTIRDADLIL
+1224 IAHRLSTIRDAALIL

-1270 GYAVSSAT
+1270 GYAVNNAASL
-1278 SQPT
+1278 PT

>member
-1 MIEKLSLSR
+1 
-10 VRRISDHAGSGWS
+10 
-23 IDMYFDSRLWRLT
+23 MYFDSRLWQLT
-36 AGLRAGMAGGIFLGL
+36 LGMRAGMAGGIFLGL

-66 LLARVFNGAPWQD
+66 LLARVFDGAPWQD
-79 WITPALCVGA
+79 WLAPAVCVAA

-96 FDHWRTV
+96 LDHWRTV
-103 QANHTSAQIQQTLRG
+103 QANRTSAAIQQTLRAR
-118 KLYDRI
+118 LYDRI
-124 VTLGPAWFANQRTG
+124 VALGPAWFANQRTG

-182 TALVFLVAAL
+182 TALVFLAAAL

-203 LDRRASQARTQSLN
+203 LDRRASLARSRSLN
-217 AFGEDFL
+217 EFGEEFL

-239 KAWGR
+239 KAWGK
-244 RLAARARSLSDNTFW
+244 RLADRARSLSDNTFW

-307 TEIFRPLRDLRS
+307 TEIFRPLRDLRA

-328 SAAVSIHALMD
+328 SAAASIHALMD
-339 AQPLTPAPDAG
+339 AQPLTPAPAARADG
-350 ANAAKPAVSATT
+350 AAP
-362 ATAAAS
+362 
-368 GASGASAAS
+368 
-377 AASSSP
+377 
-383 AAAARLAPTIE
+383 ARLAPTIE
-394 FDNVAFSY
+394 FDDVAFAY
-402 TPERRAHQGLAFSIA
+402 TPERPAHRGLALRIG

-439 LRECVPQAGV
+439 LRECLPQAGAV
-449 IRVGGHDVNT
+449 RVGGRDVNT
-459 LDTQTLLSQ
+459 LDTQTLLSHF
-468 MALVSQDITL
+468 ALVSQDITL

-584 AHRLASVIGADRSL
+584 AHRLASVIGADRIL
-598 VLDQGR
+598 VLEHGR
-604 VVEAGPHAELM
+604 VAESGPHAELM
-615 QQRGLYYRLMHEQA
+615 RQRGLYYRLMHEQA
-629 EAHETPSAGVPLTA
+629 AAHENPSAGSPLAAPRSA
-643 NTAADTAANTAAN
+643 NAAAA
-656 TVANT
+656 
-661 AANTAPGVA
+661 
-670 RTTDL
+670 
-675 NPAADPDTKQGPVL
+675 PDGSGGQGPAL
-689 RSLDAD
+689 RPLDAD
-695 AEQVGWRATLG
+695 AAHVGWRATLG

-741 LIVAAIRDGRDISSL
+741 LIVAAIRDGRDIGGLVAGL
-756 LVGLLIAAPLAAL
+756 LVAAPLAAL

-819 DIEMVEYFYA
+819 DVEMVEYFYA

-875 RHVDALGDKARQA
+875 RKVDALGDKARDA
-888 LGEMSAHTTDTIQGL
+888 LGEMSAHATDTIQGL

-915 RDQFLKVADQ
+915 RDQFLQVADR
-925 YRVRRLDI
+925 YRARRLDI
-933 LRDLSKQTAW
+933 LHDLSRQTAW
-943 FEIAMGLGGLA
+943 FEVAMGLGGLA
-954 VAVVGALQVAAGTLS
+954 VAVVGALQVQAGALAAG
-969 ASMLPLL
+969 MLPLL

-1014 EPVTDGPLA
+1014 EPVVDGPLPA
-1023 PPVATHG
+1023 PVAANG
-1030 LSLAFDHVSFAY
+1030 LSLAFEHVSFAY
-1042 PGKQEDTLKDLSF
+1042 PGKREDTLRDLSF
-1055 KAPAGATVAVV
+1055 TAPAGATVALV

-1086 RQGVVKLDGVDVR
+1086 RQGAVRLDGVDVR

-1127 IRLARPEASPDELA
+1127 IRLARPEASREDLA
-1141 RALEQAALTDFVRTL
+1141 RALEQAALADFVKSL
-1156 PDGLATKVG
+1156 PDGLATRVG

-1212 LDTLMRHRTTLV
+1212 LDVLMRHRTTLV

-1239 VLERG
+1239 VLDGG

-1270 GYAVSSAT
+1270 GYAASGAASL
-1278 SQPT
+1278 PN

>member
-1 MIEKLSLSR
+1 
-10 VRRISDHAGSGWS
+10 
-23 IDMYFDSRLWRLT
+23 MYFDSRLWRLT

-66 LLARVFNGAPWQD
+66 LLARVFDGAPWQD
-79 WITPALCVGA
+79 WIVPALCVGA
-89 MVLLRAG
+89 MVLLRAL

-124 VTLGPAWFANQRTG
+124 VALGPAWFANQRTG

-203 LDRRASQARTQSLN
+203 LDRRASQARTQALN

-278 AALALTLGAWRVAAG
+278 AALALTLGAWRVASG
-293 DMSVEAL
+293 EMSVEAL

-339 AQPLTPAPDAG
+339 AQPLTPVP
-350 ANAAKPAVSATT
+350 TT
-362 ATAAAS
+362 APGKRST
-368 GASGASAAS
+368 
-377 AASSSP
+377 P
-383 AAAARLAPTIE
+383 THLTPTIE
-394 FDNVAFSY
+394 FDQVAFSY
-402 TPERRAHQGLAFSIA
+402 TPERPAHQGLAFSIA

-468 MALVSQDITL
+468 IALVSQDITL

-604 VVEAGPHAELM
+604 VVEAGPHAQLM
-615 QQRGLYYRLMHEQA
+615 QARGLYYRLMHEQA
-629 EAHETPSAGVPLTA
+629 EAHQNPSAGVTA
-643 NTAADTAANTAAN
+643 LASASASAPVMDAATPED
-656 TVANT
+656 
-661 AANTAPGVA
+661 
-670 RTTDL
+670 
-675 NPAADPDTKQGPVL
+675 ADDGGAQGPAL
-689 RSLDAD
+689 RPLDAD
-695 AEQVGWRATLG
+695 ADQVGWRATLG
-706 TLLSVVRPWRGT
+706 TLLSVVKPWRGT
-718 LIATILLGVAR
+718 LTATILLGVAR

-741 LIVAAIRDGRDISSL
+741 LIVAAIRDGREVSGLI
-756 LVGLLIAAPLAAL
+756 VGLLVCAPLAAL

-786 ADMRVKLYDKLE
+786 ADMRVKLFDKLE

-875 RHVDALGDKARQA
+875 RHIDALGDKARQA

-903 ADLTAFQATGRR
+903 ADLTAFQATDRR
-915 RDQFLKVADQ
+915 RGQFLKVADQ
-925 YRVRRLDI
+925 YRIRRLDI

-943 FEIAMGLGGLA
+943 FEVAMGLGGLA
-954 VAVVGALQVAAGTLS
+954 VAVVGALQVSAGALS

-976 VLIALATFLPVSEI
+976 VLIAMATFLPVSEI

-1001 AATRRLHVVANEP
+1001 AATRRLHVVSNEP

-1030 LSLAFDHVSFAY
+1030 LSLAFEHVSFAY

-1055 KAPAGATVAVV
+1055 KAPAGATVAIV

-1086 RQGVVKLDGVDVR
+1086 RQGAVKLDGLDVR

-1127 IRLARPEASPDELA
+1127 IRLARPEATPEELA
-1141 RALEQAALTDFVRTL
+1141 RALDQAALTAFVQQL

-1203 LSEMQVRGA
+1203 LSEMQVRTA
-1212 LDTLMRHRTTLV
+1212 LNALMQHRTTLV
-1224 IAHRLSTIRDADLIL
+1224 IAHRLSTIRNADLIL
-1239 VLERG
+1239 VLDRG

-1270 GYAVSSAT
+1270 GYTVSSAT

>member
-1 MIEKLSLSR
+1 
-10 VRRISDHAGSGWS
+10 
-23 IDMYFDSRLWRLT
+23 MYFDSRLWQLT

-66 LLARVFNGAPWQD
+66 LLARVFDGAPWQD
-79 WITPALCVGA
+79 WLAPALCAGA
-89 MVLLRAG
+89 MVLLRALL
-96 FDHWRTV
+96 DHLRTV
-103 QANHTSAQIQQTLRG
+103 QANRCSAQVQQTLRAR
-118 KLYDRI
+118 LYDRI
-124 VTLGPAWFANQRTG
+124 VALGPAWFANQRTG

-203 LDRRASQARTQSLN
+203 LDRRASLARTRSLN
-217 AFGEDFL
+217 EFGEEFL

-239 KAWGR
+239 KAWGE
-244 RLAARARSLSDNTFW
+244 RLAARARALSDNTFW

-278 AALALTLGAWRVAAG
+278 AALALTVGAWRVAAG

-328 SAAVSIHALMD
+328 SAAASIHALMD
-339 AQPLTPAPDAG
+339 AQPLTAAPAVRAG
-350 ANAAKPAVSATT
+350 AAP
-362 ATAAAS
+362 
-368 GASGASAAS
+368 
-377 AASSSP
+377 
-383 AAAARLAPTIE
+383 ARLDPTIE
-394 FDNVAFSY
+394 FDAVAFSY
-402 TPERRAHQGLAFSIA
+402 SPQRPAHQGLSFRVA
-417 AGERVGVVGPSGAGK
+417 AGERVGIVGPSGAGK

-439 LRECVPQAGV
+439 LRECVPQAGA
-449 IRVGGHDVNT
+449 IRVGGHDVNR
-459 LDTQTLLSQ
+459 LDTQTLLGQ

-484 DNLRLGRPD
+484 ENLRLGRPD
-493 ATHEQVRAAARAAN
+493 ASHDEVRAAARAAN

-514 LPDGYA
+514 LPQGYA

-584 AHRLASVIGADRSL
+584 AHRLASVIGADRCL

-604 VVEAGPHAELM
+604 VVEQGPHDELM
-615 QQRGLYYRLMHEQA
+615 RQRGLYYRLMHEQA
-629 EAHETPSAGVPLTA
+629 LALAS
-643 NTAADTAANTAAN
+643 
-656 TVANT
+656 
-661 AANTAPGVA
+661 
-670 RTTDL
+670 
-675 NPAADPDTKQGPVL
+675 PAAPAPAAMARAATPAAHGNDDDAGGQGPAL

-695 AEQVGWRATLG
+695 AEQVGWRATLA
-706 TLLSVVRPWRGT
+706 TLLSVVQPWRGT

-729 VAAFIGVGVFSA
+729 VAAFIGVGVLSA
-741 LIVAAIRDGRDISSL
+741 LVVAAIRDGRDTSALI
-756 LVGLLIAAPLAAL
+756 VGLLIAAPLAAL

-819 DIEMVEYFYA
+819 DVEMVEYFYA

-844 VLGFLG
+844 VLGFLAF
-850 VYSWPVAL
+850 YSWPVAL

-875 RHVDALGDKARQA
+875 RKVDALGDHARQA

-915 RDQFLKVADQ
+915 REEFLKVADQ

-933 LRDLSKQTAW
+933 LRDLSRQTAW
-943 FEIAMGLGGLA
+943 FETAMGLGGLA
-954 VAVVGALQVAAGTLS
+954 VAVVGALQVSAGALS

-1001 AATRRLHVVANEP
+1001 AATRRLHVVNNEP
-1014 EPVTDGPLA
+1014 EPVTDGPLP
-1023 PPVATHG
+1023 PPVAPHG
-1030 LSLAFDHVSFAY
+1030 LSLAFDHVYFTY
-1042 PGKQEDTLKDLSF
+1042 PGKSQDTLRDLSF
-1055 KAPAGATVAVV
+1055 TVPAGATVAVV

-1086 RQGVVKLDGVDVR
+1086 RQGAVKLDGVDVR
-1099 QLQLDGLRERVAL
+1099 QLRLDGLRERVAL

-1127 IRLARPEASPDELA
+1127 IRLARPDASREELA
-1141 RALEQAALTDFVRTL
+1141 RALEQAALGDFVRSL
-1156 PDGLATKVG
+1156 PEGLATRVG

-1212 LDTLMRHRTTLV
+1212 LDVLMRHRTTLV
-1224 IAHRLSTIRDADLIL
+1224 IAHRLATIRDADLIL
-1239 VLERG
+1239 VLDNG
-1244 TLAEAGTHDQLLRK
+1244 ALAEAGTHDQLLRK

-1270 GYAVSSAT
+1270 ARDLTAGSAT
-1278 SQPT
+1278 SLPT

>member
-1 MIEKLSLSR
+1 
-10 VRRISDHAGSGWS
+10 
-23 IDMYFDSRLWRLT
+23 MYFDSRLWQLT

-66 LLARVFNGAPWQD
+66 LLARVFDGAPWQD

-89 MVLLRAG
+89 MVLLRAV

-103 QANHTSAQIQQTLRG
+103 QANRTSASIQQTLRG

-124 VTLGPAWFANQRTG
+124 VSLGPAWFANQRTG

-182 TALVFLVAAL
+182 TALVFLAAAL

-203 LDRRASQARTQSLN
+203 LDRRASQARTRALN

-239 KAWGR
+239 KAWGQ

-339 AQPLTPAPDAG
+339 AQPLTPAPDMRAAG
-350 ANAAKPAVSATT
+350 AAP
-362 ATAAAS
+362 
-368 GASGASAAS
+368 
-377 AASSSP
+377 
-383 AAAARLAPTIE
+383 ARLAPTIE
-394 FDNVAFSY
+394 FDEVAFSY

-417 AGERVGVVGPSGAGK
+417 AGERVGIVGPSGAGK

-439 LRECVPQAGV
+439 LRECVPQSGS

-459 LDTQTLLSQ
+459 LDTQTLLSHI
-468 MALVSQDITL
+468 ALVSQDITL

-514 LPDGYA
+514 LPDGYG

-615 QQRGLYYRLMHEQA
+615 AQRGLYYRLMHEQA
-629 EAHETPSAGVPLTA
+629 AAHQNPSAGSP
-643 NTAADTAANTAAN
+643 
-656 TVANT
+656 
-661 AANTAPGVA
+661 APA
-670 RTTDL
+670 
-675 NPAADPDTKQGPVL
+675 PAALAQPQETPAVASDDTQGPAL
-689 RSLDAD
+689 RSLDQD

-718 LIATILLGVAR
+718 LTATILLGVAR
-729 VAAFIGVGVFSA
+729 VAAFIGVGIFSA
-741 LIVAAIRDGRDISSL
+741 LIVAAIRDGRDVSGLI
-756 LVGLLIAAPLAAL
+756 VGLLIAAPLAAL

-819 DIEMVEYFYA
+819 DVEMVEYFYA

-875 RHVDALGDKARQA
+875 RHVDALGDKARHA

-915 RDQFLKVADQ
+915 REQFLKVADQ
-925 YRVRRLDI
+925 YRIRRLDI
-933 LRDLSKQTAW
+933 LRDLSRQTAW
-943 FEIAMGLGGLA
+943 FEVAMGLGGLA
-954 VAVVGALQVAAGTLS
+954 VAVVGALQVSAGALS

-1030 LSLAFDHVSFAY
+1030 LSLAFEHVSFAY
-1042 PGKQEDTLKDLSF
+1042 PGKDEDTLKDLSF

-1086 RQGVVKLDGVDVR
+1086 RTGVVKLDGVDVR

-1127 IRLARPEASPDELA
+1127 IRLARPEATPDELA
-1141 RALEQAALTDFVRTL
+1141 RALDQAALTDFVRTL
-1156 PDGLATKVG
+1156 PDGLATRVG

-1270 GYAVSSAT
+1270 GYAVNNAASL
-1278 SQPT
+1278 PT

>member
-1 MIEKLSLSR
+1 
-10 VRRISDHAGSGWS
+10 
-23 IDMYFDSRLWRLT
+23 MYFDSRLWRLT

-66 LLARVFNGAPWQD
+66 LLARVFDGAPWQD

-89 MVLLRAG
+89 MVLLRAL

-124 VTLGPAWFANQRTG
+124 VALGPAWFANQRTG

-203 LDRRASQARTQSLN
+203 LDRRASQARTQALN

-339 AQPLTPAPDAG
+339 AQPLTPVPSTALGARNTAGHLASNQLAPTHL
-350 ANAAKPAVSATT
+350 S
-362 ATAAAS
+362 
-368 GASGASAAS
+368 
-377 AASSSP
+377 
-383 AAAARLAPTIE
+383 PTIE

-468 MALVSQDITL
+468 IALVSQDITL

-604 VVEAGPHAELM
+604 VVEAGPHAQLM
-615 QQRGLYYRLMHEQA
+615 QARGLYYRLMHEQA
-629 EAHETPSAGVPLTA
+629 EAHQNPSAGVTA
-643 NTAADTAANTAAN
+643 LASASAPVLDAATPEGDDGGA
-656 TVANT
+656 
-661 AANTAPGVA
+661 
-670 RTTDL
+670 
-675 NPAADPDTKQGPVL
+675 QGPAL
-689 RSLDAD
+689 RALDAD
-695 AEQVGWRATLG
+695 ADQVGWRATLG
-706 TLLSVVRPWRGT
+706 TLLSVVKPWRGT
-718 LIATILLGVAR
+718 LTATILLGVAR

-741 LIVAAIRDGRDISSL
+741 LIVAAIRDGREVSALII
-756 LVGLLIAAPLAAL
+756 GLLICAPLAAL

-786 ADMRVKLYDKLE
+786 ADMRVKLFDKLE

-875 RHVDALGDKARQA
+875 RHIDALGDKARQA

-903 ADLTAFQATGRR
+903 ADLTAFQATDRR
-915 RDQFLKVADQ
+915 RGQFLKVADQ
-925 YRVRRLDI
+925 YRIRRLDI

-943 FEIAMGLGGLA
+943 FEVAMGLGGLA
-954 VAVVGALQVAAGTLS
+954 VAVVGALQVSAGALS

-976 VLIALATFLPVSEI
+976 VLIAMATFLPVSEI

-1001 AATRRLHVVANEP
+1001 AATRRLHVVSNEP

-1030 LSLAFDHVSFAY
+1030 LSLAFEHVSFAY

-1055 KAPAGATVAVV
+1055 KAPAGATVAIV

-1086 RQGVVKLDGVDVR
+1086 RQGAVKLDGLDVR

-1127 IRLARPEASPDELA
+1127 IRLARPEATPDELA
-1141 RALEQAALTDFVRTL
+1141 RALDQAALTAFVQQL

-1203 LSEMQVRGA
+1203 LSEMQVRAA
-1212 LDTLMRHRTTLV
+1212 LDALMQHRTTLV
-1224 IAHRLSTIRDADLIL
+1224 IAHRLSTIRNADLIL
-1239 VLERG
+1239 VLDRG

-1270 GYAVSSAT
+1270 GYTVSSAT

>member
-1 MIEKLSLSR
+1 
-10 VRRISDHAGSGWS
+10 
-23 IDMYFDSRLWRLT
+23 MYFDIRLWQLT
-36 AGLRAGMAGGIFLGL
+36 AGLRLRMAGGIFLGL

-66 LLARVFNGAPWQD
+66 LLARVFEGAPAGD
-79 WITPALCVGA
+79 WIAPAALVGA
-89 MVLLRAG
+89 MVLLRAWL
-96 FDHWRTV
+96 DHLRTV
-103 QANHTSAQIQQTLRG
+103 QANRSSADVQQALRA

-124 VTLGPAWFANQRTG
+124 VALGPAWFATQRTG

-156 QYLPQVAIAAA
+156 QYLPQVVIAAV

-203 LDRRASQARTQSLN
+203 LDRRASLARSRSMDE
-217 AFGEDFL
+217 FGEEFL

-239 KAWGR
+239 KAWGE
-244 RLAARARSLSDNTFW
+244 RLAARARKLSDSTFW

-278 AALALTLGAWRVAAG
+278 AALALALGAWRVAAG

-307 TEIFRPLRDLRS
+307 TEIFRPLRELRS

-328 SAAVSIHALMD
+328 SAAASIHALTD
-339 AQPLTPAPDAG
+339 AQPVTVPPTVPA
-350 ANAAKPAVSATT
+350 
-362 ATAAAS
+362 ATAA
-368 GASGASAAS
+368 
-377 AASSSP
+377 P
-383 AAAARLAPTIE
+383 ARLEPTIE
-394 FDNVAFSY
+394 FDGVAFSY
-402 TPERRAHQGLAFSIA
+402 SPQRPAHRGLSFRIA
-417 AGERVGVVGPSGAGK
+417 AGERVGIVGPSGAGK

-439 LRECVPQAGV
+439 LRECVPQGGTV
-449 IRVGGHDVNT
+449 RVGGQDINN
-459 LDTQTLLSQ
+459 LDTQTLLGQ
-468 MALVSQDITL
+468 IALVSQDITL

-514 LPDGYA
+514 LPQGYA
-520 TRIGERGLQLS
+520 TPIGERGLQLS

-579 TTLIL
+579 TTLVL
-584 AHRLASVIGADRSL
+584 AHRLASVIGADRCL

-604 VVEAGPHAELM
+604 VVEQGRHAELM
-615 QQRGLYYRLMHEQA
+615 RQQGLYHRLMREQA
-629 EAHETPSAGVPLTA
+629 LDL
-643 NTAADTAANTAAN
+643 AATDTASA
-656 TVANT
+656 TV
-661 AANTAPGVA
+661 
-670 RTTDL
+670 
-675 NPAADPDTKQGPVL
+675 PAAA
-689 RSLDAD
+689 RSASPRASGNGNGDGDSDREPAARPLDDDAD
-695 AEQVGWRATLG
+695 KVGWKATLA

-718 LIATILLGVAR
+718 LVATILLGVAR
-729 VAAFIGVGVFSA
+729 VAAFIGVGVLGA
-741 LIVAAIRDGRDISSL
+741 LVVAAIRDGRDTSALI
-756 LVGLLIAAPLAAL
+756 VGLLIAAPLAAL

-775 WLAHAMAYQLL
+775 WLAHAMAYRLL
-786 ADMRVKLYDKLE
+786 ADMRIKLYDKLE

-804 LLQRRSGDLVALATQ
+804 LLQRRSGDLVALATH
-819 DIEMVEYFYA
+819 DVEMVEYFYA

-844 VLGFLG
+844 VLGFLA

-863 LAYALVSPVRGR
+863 LAYALMSPIRGR
-875 RHVDALGDKARQA
+875 RKIDALGDRARHA
-888 LGEMSAHTTDTIQGL
+888 LGEMSAHTAETIQGL

-915 RDQFLKVADQ
+915 REQFLEVAD
-925 YRVRRLDI
+925 RSRARRLDI
-933 LRDLSKQTAW
+933 LHDLSRQTAW
-943 FEIAMGLGGLA
+943 FEVAMGLGGLT
-954 VAVVGALQVAAGTLS
+954 VAVIGAWQVATGALPAG
-969 ASMLPLL
+969 MLPLL
-976 VLIALATFLPVSEI
+976 VLIASATFLPVSEI
-990 SQVSRQLADTI
+990 SQVGRQLADTI
-1001 AATRRLHVVANEP
+1001 AATRRLHVVNSEP
-1014 EPVTDGPLA
+1014 EPVVDGPLL
-1023 PPVATHG
+1023 PPVSAHG
-1030 LSLAFDHVSFAY
+1030 LSLAFERVFFAY
-1042 PGKQEDTLKDLSF
+1042 PGKTQDALRDLSF
-1055 KAPAGATVAVV
+1055 TVPAGATVAVV

-1086 RQGVVKLDGVDVR
+1086 RQGTVRLDGADVR
-1099 QLQLDGLRERVAL
+1099 ELRLDGLRERVAL
-1112 VTQDTY
+1112 VSQDTY

-1127 IRLARPEASPDELA
+1127 IRLARPDASSEELA
-1141 RALEQAALTDFVRTL
+1141 LALERAALTAFVQSL
-1156 PDGLATKVG
+1156 PDGLATRVG

-1212 LDTLMRHRTTLV
+1212 LDALMRHRTTLV

-1239 VLERG
+1239 VLEEG
-1244 TLAEAGTHDQLLRK
+1244 ALAEAGTHEQLLRK
-1258 QGAYARLASHQG
+1258 QGIYAKLASHQG
-1270 GYAVSSAT
+1270 AGVV
-1278 SQPT
+1278 QPLRAQA

>member
-1 MIEKLSLSR
+1 
-10 VRRISDHAGSGWS
+10 
-23 IDMYFDSRLWRLT
+23 MYFDSRLWQLT

-66 LLARVFNGAPWQD
+66 LLARVFDGAPWQD

-89 MVLLRAG
+89 MVLLRAV

-103 QANHTSAQIQQTLRG
+103 QANRTSASIQQTLRG

-124 VTLGPAWFANQRTG
+124 VSLGPAWFANQRTG

-182 TALVFLVAAL
+182 TALVFLAAAL

-203 LDRRASQARTQSLN
+203 LDRRASQARTRALN

-239 KAWGR
+239 KAWGQ

-339 AQPLTPAPDAG
+339 TQPLTPAPDMRAAG
-350 ANAAKPAVSATT
+350 AAP
-362 ATAAAS
+362 
-368 GASGASAAS
+368 
-377 AASSSP
+377 
-383 AAAARLAPTIE
+383 ARLAPTIE
-394 FDNVAFSY
+394 FDEVAFSY

-417 AGERVGVVGPSGAGK
+417 AGERVGIVGPSGAGK

-439 LRECVPQAGV
+439 LRECVPQSGS

-459 LDTQTLLSQ
+459 LDTQTLLSHI
-468 MALVSQDITL
+468 ALVSQDITL

-514 LPDGYA
+514 LPDGYG

-615 QQRGLYYRLMHEQA
+615 AQRGLYYRLMHEQA
-629 EAHETPSAGVPLTA
+629 AAHQNPSAGSPA
-643 NTAADTAANTAAN
+643 PAQAALAQPQEA
-656 TVANT
+656 
-661 AANTAPGVA
+661 
-670 RTTDL
+670 
-675 NPAADPDTKQGPVL
+675 PAAASDDKQGPAL
-689 RSLDAD
+689 RSLDQD

-718 LIATILLGVAR
+718 LTATILLGVAR
-729 VAAFIGVGVFSA
+729 VAAFIGVGIFSA
-741 LIVAAIRDGRDISSL
+741 LIVAAIRDGRDVSGLI
-756 LVGLLIAAPLAAL
+756 VGLLIAAPLAAL

-819 DIEMVEYFYA
+819 DVEMVEYFYA

-875 RHVDALGDKARQA
+875 RHVDALGDKARHA

-915 RDQFLKVADQ
+915 REQFLKVADQ
-925 YRVRRLDI
+925 YRIRRLDI
-933 LRDLSKQTAW
+933 LRDLSRQTAW
-943 FEIAMGLGGLA
+943 FEVAMGLGGLA
-954 VAVVGALQVAAGTLS
+954 VAVVGALQVSAGALS

-1030 LSLAFDHVSFAY
+1030 LSLAFEHVSFAY
-1042 PGKQEDTLKDLSF
+1042 PGKDEDTLKDLSF

-1086 RQGVVKLDGVDVR
+1086 RTGVVKLDGVDVR

-1127 IRLARPEASPDELA
+1127 IRLARPEATPDELA
-1141 RALEQAALTDFVRTL
+1141 RALDQAALTDFVRTL
-1156 PDGLATKVG
+1156 PDGLATRVG

-1270 GYAVSSAT
+1270 GYAVNNAASL
-1278 SQPT
+1278 PT

>member
-1 MIEKLSLSR
+1 
-10 VRRISDHAGSGWS
+10 
-23 IDMYFDSRLWRLT
+23 MYFDSRLWQLT
-36 AGLRAGMAGGIFLGL
+36 AGLRADMAGGIFLGL

-66 LLARVFNGAPWQD
+66 LLARVFDGAPWQD

-89 MVLLRAG
+89 MVLLRAV

-103 QANHTSAQIQQTLRG
+103 QANRTSASIQQTLRG

-124 VTLGPAWFANQRTG
+124 VSLGPAWFANQRTG

-182 TALVFLVAAL
+182 TALVFLAAAL

-203 LDRRASQARTQSLN
+203 LDRRASQARTRALN

-239 KAWGR
+239 KAWGQ

-339 AQPLTPAPDAG
+339 AQPLTPAPDTRAAG
-350 ANAAKPAVSATT
+350 AAP
-362 ATAAAS
+362 
-368 GASGASAAS
+368 
-377 AASSSP
+377 
-383 AAAARLAPTIE
+383 ARLAPTIE
-394 FDNVAFSY
+394 FDEVAFSY

-417 AGERVGVVGPSGAGK
+417 AGERVGIVGPSGAGK

-439 LRECVPQAGV
+439 LRECVPQSGS

-459 LDTQTLLSQ
+459 LDTQTLLSHI
-468 MALVSQDITL
+468 ALVSQDITL

-514 LPDGYA
+514 LPDGYG

-615 QQRGLYYRLMHEQA
+615 AQRGLYYRLMHEQA
-629 EAHETPSAGVPLTA
+629 AAHQNPSAGSPA
-643 NTAADTAANTAAN
+643 PAQAALAQPKEA
-656 TVANT
+656 
-661 AANTAPGVA
+661 
-670 RTTDL
+670 
-675 NPAADPDTKQGPVL
+675 PAAPSDDKQGPAL
-689 RSLDAD
+689 RSLDQD

-718 LIATILLGVAR
+718 LTATILLGVAR
-729 VAAFIGVGVFSA
+729 VAAFIGVGIFSA
-741 LIVAAIRDGRDISSL
+741 LIVAAIRDGRDVSGLI
-756 LVGLLIAAPLAAL
+756 VGLLIAAPLAAL

-819 DIEMVEYFYA
+819 DVEMVEYFYA

-875 RHVDALGDKARQA
+875 RHVDALGDKARHA

-915 RDQFLKVADQ
+915 REQFLKVADQ
-925 YRVRRLDI
+925 YRIRRLDI
-933 LRDLSKQTAW
+933 LRDLSRQTAG
-943 FEIAMGLGGLA
+943 FEVALGLGGLA
-954 VAVVGALQVAAGTLS
+954 VAVVGALQVSAGALS

-1030 LSLAFDHVSFAY
+1030 LSLAFEHVSFAY
-1042 PGKQEDTLKDLSF
+1042 PGKDEDTLKDLSF

-1086 RQGVVKLDGVDVR
+1086 RTGVVKLDGVDVR

-1127 IRLARPEASPDELA
+1127 IRLARPEATPDELA
-1141 RALEQAALTDFVRTL
+1141 RALDQAALTDFVRTL
-1156 PDGLATKVG
+1156 PDGLATRVG

-1270 GYAVSSAT
+1270 GYAVNNAASL
-1278 SQPT
+1278 PT